1 MFEKGKVYASG
12 SNKYSDRVGV
22 FQKGKVYEGGGGN
35 LYDMQQLID
44 KTVTNPTEAF
54 RQNAGGNPIPHVN
67 PTKGIAQT
75 EEQPNLL
82 EKVYLDSAK
91 KKQTTGG
98 ELNVPEIAT
107 MAKFGAEEVKN
118 PKNISQAINF
128 KRELDYKNLAEFEK
142 AVQQA
147 EDFNTVLT
155 AQKTGDN
162 TKKGFFEKFTD
173 DYNTDEKTA
182 NVVKGDKD
190 ILSGSGI
197 FKYLSANESRI
208 YRYLIA
214 KGDGKGARE
223 YINAKTPVLETRKA
237 VDVASGRKGFKG
249 AVKNTADAFATGI
262 QGGLTNMA
270 RMGVAGNIAAGKNM
284 GVLNELLQP
293 NYSEKLF
300 GAIRKQSGDKNKV
313 YGLLLDVA
321 NNMGAQVPQIA
332 FGAVGGSGAYLA
344 AMAQQIT
351 GGDTTEAINSGYE
364 GMRGI
369 IYGAFDTALE
379 FATEKLLGGIA
390 SKIDGRETS
399 RLVKAALGAVDKAVS
414 NKTVAGILAKTI
426 TILSSANGEG
436 AEEFF
441 QALIE
446 PVMRNVIYGESNQ
459 YTKETF
465 GEAVRAY
472 LVGAISG
479 GLMGAPYAGNNLVNT
494 RLDIAGEFIKEN
506 SGVGSVLSLS
516 EVVGNN
522 SELYSQIKSEY
533 EAGRDISNAELA
545 ALYMQSEEMFVNPT
559 EETLKHFAERNV
571 EAVIAE
577 AKKTNTATAEN
588 TDLQSTAKAED
599 HSEVLHE
606 PETMDI
612 AEKYDFYDTV
622 NAKLS
627 GKPAKTSQQRHIERV
642 SNTVGL
648 NVSWNE
654 KVSRGKYIP
663 SERRIVLNPN
673 LKTSEMYNFVFKHEF
688 THSLETKKGYDG
700 FKDYVFKN
708 SSLFEQWA
716 RERLEKSG
724 FDSNGSREEIIKR
737 LTQAEFESYRNS
749 DELSKIMRDRFTMQN
764 AEAEVLADFVG
775 ENLLGTGDRLDMT
788 IAELERIK
796 ARNPGIIQRIRDF
809 IRDMINRFKGN
820 KKFGSLVNDLEYLN
834 SRLEKVMRSKDKKTS
849 DNQTEKYSL
858 AGERA
863 RTSNNSLL
871 EIAKRRIENG
881 EDGETVRQ
889 ETGWFKGY
897 DGKWRFEIND
907 KMSELV
913 ENPKLETHGNDEDG
927 LYQTARLADVLKH
940 DDLFKAYPELKDYK
954 VIIQETNTGVEGSFF
969 PKRKEIVLSRNLFE
983 RITKEYYDYL
993 NGGRKAEIAKIEQT
1007 PEYKEYSKYYDN
1019 PELANIDPEEWLKLE
1034 KEARDKF
1041 FSSELGKRYYQ
1052 LNWGKVDIRKYEP
1065 GWSKGAKAVLFHEI
1079 QHAIQNIEGFAS
1091 GSNITN
1097 WQSKINSAESE
1108 YRRAE
1113 KEYEKRYDGLVDVLV
1128 RYGFSDEKFENID
1141 LTTESGVK
1149 EAKKYLEE
1157 VGAPNGALELA
1168 DVLIEYANDR
1178 NNSFGKYLKL
1188 KNRSASDLY
1197 DSTAGEIES
1206 RDVEKRL
1213 NYSAEQ
1219 RKNTRPD
1226 IDRKD
1231 VVFADGSTGISLSQD
1246 ISKYPYNMQ
1255 TVIKE
1260 YISSAD
1266 KSVEDFIN
1274 AFNTNKRFDRHKIS
1288 NVTENQ
1294 VADIKRLIGIDVSG
1308 YTNSINTN
1316 AIRHIEKRHGKNGIA
1331 DSSMS
1336 NILDIA
1342 RIGYVL
1348 ENYDNVEI
1356 AKKGMDEV
1364 NSSEFRNAKNE
1375 PAPMIVF
1382 SKRINGTYYVAQ
1394 AIPDSEYKKLWVV
1407 SAYINKK
1414 EAGTQAL
1421 NPENKT
1427 PVGKS
1432 LVSSASNIN
1441 VPQNGSDVNTNISEN
1456 TQNDTEE
1463 HSIAALPVDELLD
1476 LYDKGEI
1483 SRDEY
1488 LVATDTHSKH
1498 LAMQYIKKWDK
1509 ETGNILQN
1517 KNKLEEERAKAVEA
1531 EREAQAEKKD
1541 RQSNINNIRR
1551 TVRKIDHALR
1561 ANAHSKHIPEAY
1573 RKAATEFCK
1582 IFVDNDQATF
1592 THKELADIR
1601 AYYNELKGK
1610 AENAE
1615 APQYDPMV
1623 DEWLQ
1628 ALLETVDGKKLTE
1641 LDTDELF
1648 IVKNLTDAFNY
1659 QLDHEAEVFL
1669 ENKKVT
1675 YTEIGNAAVED
1686 LSKIKTVFFGKAWNN
1701 KDLEKWR
1708 GFLYEGNMTPAY
1720 FMKRMGP
1727 TFEKIYNML
1736 VEGQGRWARNMQA
1749 SKEFVTGRMEAY
1761 EYDKWKNKTIEFHT
1775 ESGRTLT
1782 LSVNQALQ
1790 LLATAQREQSN
1801 NGQTSKHLCLGGVV
1815 IDTEVLKT
1823 ALKKNEKV
1831 DKIKGK
1837 DAAETL
1843 KKQNDEINE
1852 ILDSLRARA
1861 VQITFEDVKV
1871 VESLLTEQQKGYM
1884 KDMVDYLST
1893 QCAAWGNE
1901 VTMKLYGYRQFLETN
1916 YFPYISS
1923 DVFLAKDPARADN
1936 TILKSASFTKSLQKN
1951 ASNPLMLSSFTDV
1964 ALQHIES
1971 MCNYNAVT
1979 VPLDTLNK
1987 MFNYQVKGADGQA
2000 ITSVKS
2006 EITNKFGN
2014 EAVKYMQNFIT
2025 DLNTGIRGDQRDSIL
2040 NSLSSKFKKSAVLA
2054 NLSVVLQQ
2062 PSAIFRGLMDIDG
2075 KYYLKASK
2083 HYSKNNYEECKRYA
2097 EVAIIKEM
2105 GRFDTGI
2112 GVKNTSW
2119 LSDESTFQ
2127 EKLDD
2132 KLGAAAGKADEV
2144 AWSFLWSA
2152 VKAEVADTTD
2162 LKVGSDEFLT
2172 KAGERF
2178 TQLVN
2183 KTQVYDSILVK
2194 SQNMRSKG
2202 LLGTITSFAAE
2213 PTLAV
2218 NMLMDSYID
2227 FKSGKVSG
2235 KKLARTV
2242 MSLLVTSIVN
2252 SALKS
2257 LVTAARDDDEDKS
2270 YIEKYLGDL
2279 VSNSLGELSLFAK
2292 IPYLRDLK
2300 SLYDGYD
2307 IERQD
2312 TAVFADLIEAIK
2324 ATGSESKTPMEK
2336 IRKLAEAAA
2345 NIFGVPL
2352 KNVLRDAEAIAR
2364 TLWNFA
2370 FDDITDENGKKKP
2383 VFHFGEETT
2392 ADGIKVSMLEG
2403 ISENN
2408 ILKPWHIDFFDYSKS
2423 GEYDR
2428 MAKALERGDEKTY
2441 QKSYN
2446 RLTKDGAED
2455 SDIRTGVLKQFKD
2468 DKSVKKQADGY
2479 LKELKKSGTYKSLS
2493 ADDKEKLGKDIRT
2506 ALAKE
2511 KMVNAQ
2517 EHKPT
2522 EYERLYNLFCTD
2534 KAGYKALRAEMLKSG
2549 KTEKQ
2554 IKDGFEIAQYA
2565 YLQSI
2570 GIDLHKYLLYK
2581 LSASAKYADTDGSGG
2596 VSKTEKKE
2604 ALNNMD
2610 IDENTR
2616 RQISQYLLENNY

>member
-1 MFEKGKVYASG
+1 MGDVFYATNKQTKVTKPNQSDVFYAT
-12 SNKYSDRVGV
+12 NKKQGTLKPSISSFAENVS
-22 FQKGKVYEGGGGN
+22 
-35 LYDMQQLID
+35 
-44 KTVTNPTEAF
+44 TELKNGIANSKAIAKSKQF
-54 RQNAGGNPIPHVN
+54 NAYVSGNPIPHIN
-67 PTKGIAQT
+67 PTKGAAS
-75 EEQPNLL
+75 EEKQPNLL

-91 KKQTTGG
+91 KKQSVG
-98 ELNVPEIAT
+98 EKLNVPEIAT
-107 MAKFGAEEVKN
+107 TAKFGVDAVKN

-128 KRELDYKNLAEFEK
+128 KRELDYKYLAEFEK

-147 EDFNTVLT
+147 DDFNSVLAGEKSNTV
-155 AQKTGDN
+155 D
-162 TKKGFFEKFTD
+162 KKGFFEKFTD
-173 DYNTDEKTA
+173 DYYVDKKTDKSF
-182 NVVKGDKD
+182 KGDSAVLNKE
-190 ILSGSGI
+190 GI
-197 FKYLSANESRI
+197 FNYLSLDESRI

-214 KGDGKGARE
+214 KGEGKRARE
-223 YINAKTPVLETRKA
+223 YIKAKTPDLETRKA
-237 VDVASGRKGFKG
+237 ADVASERKGVVG
-249 AVKNTADAFATGI
+249 LVKNAFDSYATGI

-284 GVLNELLQP
+284 GILNDLLQP

-300 GAIRKQSGDKNKV
+300 SAIREQSGNKNKV

-321 NNMGAQVPQIA
+321 NNIGAQVSQVILGT
-332 FGAVGGSGAYLA
+332 FGGSGVYLA
-344 AMAQQIT
+344 AMAQQII
-351 GGDTTEAINSGYE
+351 GGDTTEAINEGYD

-379 FATEKLLGGIA
+379 FGTERLLGGIA
-390 SKIDGRETS
+390 SKIDGGETS
-399 RLVKAALGAVDKAVS
+399 KLVKAALSAVDKSVS
-414 NKTVAGILAKTI
+414 NKTVANALAKTI
-426 TILSSANGEG
+426 VVLSAANGEG
-436 AEEFF
+436 AEEFL
-441 QALIE
+441 QALAE
-446 PVMRNVIYGESNQ
+446 PIMRNVIYGESNK
-459 YTKETF
+459 YGADTF
-465 GEAVRAY
+465 EEAVRAY
-472 LVGAISG
+472 IIGAISG
-479 GLMGAPYAGNNLVNT
+479 GLMSVSYAGNNLVNT

-516 EVVGNN
+516 EVTGNT
-522 SELYSQIKSEY
+522 SELYTQIKSEY
-533 EAGRDISNAELA
+533 EAGRDIPNTELA
-545 ALYMQSEEMFVNPT
+545 ALYMQSEKLFLNPSEDT
-559 EETLKHFAERNV
+559 VKNFAEKNID
-571 EAVIAE
+571 ALIAE
-577 AKKTNTATAEN
+577 AERGGAVGGITENAEN
-588 TDLQSTAKAED
+588 SVLQSTAKAED
-599 HSEVLHE
+599 HSEVFHE
-606 PETMDI
+606 PDIKDISETPDLYD
-612 AEKYDFYDTV
+612 AVNEK
-622 NAKLS
+622 LG
-627 GKPAKTSQQRHIERV
+627 GKPARSTAQLHIERV
-642 SNTVGL
+642 ANNIGL
-648 NVSWNE
+648 NVSWDNSL
-654 KVSRGKYIP
+654 SRGKYIP
-663 SERRIVLNPN
+663 SERRIVINPN
-673 LKTSEMYNFVFKHEF
+673 LKTSEMYNFVLKHEF

-724 FDSNGSREEIIKR
+724 LDSKGSREEIIKR
-737 LTQAEFESYRNS
+737 LTQAEFEAYKNS
-749 DELSKIMRDRFTMQN
+749 NELSKIMRDRFTMQN

-820 KKFGSLVNDLEYLN
+820 KKFGSLENDLEYLN

-849 DNQTEKYSL
+849 DNQTEKYSINREFEQEYDDWDKINPRKVFTVGETSDVLQKLGFEKRPITWDASKIIKIQAKHPEMTDNVIKQVPNILEYPIIVMRSKSAQTRLTMFGEVYVDSKPIL
-858 AGERA
+858 AVLELEPTGRNGLKLDEIKIASAYGKDNAQNFINNSDVLYVENDKKRVSNWEM
-863 RTSNNSLL
+863 RTGLQLPVGSSLTNSNNS
-871 EIAKRRIENG
+871 
-881 EDGETVRQ
+881 
-889 ETGWFKGY
+889 
-897 DGKWRFEIND
+897 
-907 KMSELV
+907 
-913 ENPKLETHGNDEDG
+913 
-927 LYQTARLADVLKH
+927 
-940 DDLFKAYPELKDYK
+940 
-954 VIIQETNTGVEGSFF
+954 
-969 PKRKEIVLSRNLFE
+969 
-983 RITKEYYDYL
+983 
-993 NGGRKAEIAKIEQT
+993 
-1007 PEYKEYSKYYDN
+1007 
-1019 PELANIDPEEWLKLE
+1019 
-1034 KEARDKF
+1034 
-1041 FSSELGKRYYQ
+1041 
-1052 LNWGKVDIRKYEP
+1052 
-1065 GWSKGAKAVLFHEI
+1065 
-1079 QHAIQNIEGFAS
+1079 
-1091 GSNITN
+1091 
-1097 WQSKINSAESE
+1097 
-1108 YRRAE
+1108 
-1113 KEYEKRYDGLVDVLV
+1113 
-1128 RYGFSDEKFENID
+1128 
-1141 LTTESGVK
+1141 
-1149 EAKKYLEE
+1149 
-1157 VGAPNGALELA
+1157 
-1168 DVLIEYANDR
+1168 
-1178 NNSFGKYLKL
+1178 
-1188 KNRSASDLY
+1188 
-1197 DSTAGEIES
+1197 
-1206 RDVEKRL
+1206 
-1213 NYSAEQ
+1213 
-1219 RKNTRPD
+1219 
-1226 IDRKD
+1226 
-1231 VVFADGSTGISLSQD
+1231 
-1246 ISKYPYNMQ
+1246 
-1255 TVIKE
+1255 
-1260 YISSAD
+1260 
-1266 KSVEDFIN
+1266 
-1274 AFNTNKRFDRHKIS
+1274 IS
-1288 NVTENQ
+1288 NNDT
-1294 VADIKRLIGIDVSG
+1294 S
-1308 YTNSINTN
+1308 
-1316 AIRHIEKRHGKNGIA
+1316 
-1331 DSSMS
+1331 
-1336 NILDIA
+1336 
-1342 RIGYVL
+1342 
-1348 ENYDNVEI
+1348 
-1356 AKKGMDEV
+1356 
-1364 NSSEFRNAKNE
+1364 
-1375 PAPMIVF
+1375 
-1382 SKRINGTYYVAQ
+1382 
-1394 AIPDSEYKKLWVV
+1394 
-1407 SAYINKK
+1407 
-1414 EAGTQAL
+1414 
-1421 NPENKT
+1421 
-1427 PVGKS
+1427 
-1432 LVSSASNIN
+1432 
-1441 VPQNGSDVNTNISEN
+1441 VNTNISEN

-1488 LVATDTHSKH
+1488 LVATDSKIKREAFEYVQDWERKNGGAFQNGEVTQEEIQTIDAFSWK
-1498 LAMQYIKKWDK
+1498 LAEQYGLKISPESIHEKLLDFYKYAKNTRNIFDVEERARNIAEDIASESISSEADIARANAALEDIRALKLQFLDDQSSANFDK
-1509 ETGNILQN
+1509 ADTYEEYSSLNEKNKMLVNDKATLEKAWNELSRKYPDIFEEIDTDKMRKALPRIVRRLKNIQSQSYTAKNIADEIFNFCVLNN
-1517 KNKLEEERAKAVEA
+1517 KQFASEREQMKLEEQ
-1531 EREAQAEKKD
+1531 REKQRMSQD
-1541 RQSNINNIRR
+1541 RTANINSIRR

-1610 AENAE
+1610 AENAD

-1669 ENKKVT
+1669 ENKKIG
-1675 YTEIGNAAVED
+1675 YTEVGNAAVED

-1736 VEGQGRWARNMQA
+1736 VEGQGSWARNMQA

-1761 EYDKWKNKTIEFHT
+1761 EYDKWKNKTVEFRT

-1782 LSVNQALQ
+1782 LSVNQAMQ
-1790 LLATAQREQSN
+1790 LVATAQREQSN

-1871 VESLLTEQQKGYM
+1871 VESLLTEQQKDYM

-1916 YFPYISS
+1916 YFPYVSS
-1923 DVFLAKDPARADN
+1923 DVFLAKDPARADS

-1951 ASNPLMLSSFTDV
+1951 ASNPLILSSFTDV

-1987 MFNYQVKGADGQA
+1987 MFNYQIKDSDGKSLN
-2000 ITSVKS
+2000 SVKS
-2006 EITNKFGN
+2006 EISNKFGN
-2014 EAVKYMQNFIT
+2014 QAVKYMQNFIT
-2025 DLNTGIRGDQRDSIL
+2025 DLNTGIRGDQRDSVL

-2054 NLSVVLQQ
+2054 NISVVLQQ
-2062 PSAIFRGLMDIDG
+2062 PSAIFRGLRDIDG
-2075 KYYLKASK
+2075 KYYLKASRY
-2083 HYSKNNYEECKRYA
+2083 YSKNNYEECKQYA
-2097 EVAIIKEM
+2097 GVAVIKEM
-2105 GRFDTGI
+2105 GRFDTGM

-2119 LSDESTFQ
+2119 LSNESTFR

-2152 VKAEVADTTD
+2152 VKAEIADTTD

-2183 KTQVYDSILVK
+2183 ETQVYDSVLVK
-2194 SQNMRSKG
+2194 SQNMRSKS
-2202 LLGTITSFAAE
+2202 LLGAITSFAAE

-2218 NMLMDSYID
+2218 NMLVNSYVD
-2227 FKSGKVSG
+2227 FKEGKKGSGKR
-2235 KKLARTV
+2235 LARTV
-2242 MSLLVTSIVN
+2242 MSLLVTNIVN

-2279 VSNSLGELSLFAK
+2279 VSNSLSELSLFAK

-2336 IRKLAEAAA
+2336 IRKLAEATA

-2383 VFHFGEETT
+2383 VFHFGEKTT

-2408 ILKPWHIDFFDYSKS
+2408 ILKPWHIDGFDYSKS

-2428 MAKALERGDEKTY
+2428 MARALKKGDEKTY

-2493 ADDKEKLGKDIRT
+2493 ADDKEKLGKDITT

-2522 EYERLYNLFCTD
+2522 EYERLYKLFCTD

-2610 IDENTR
+2610 IDEKTR
-2616 RQISQYLLENNY
+2616 RQIRQYLLENNY

>member
-1 MFEKGKVYASG
+1 MGDVFYATNKQTKVTKPNQSDVFYATNKKQGTLKPSISSFAENVSTELKSG
-12 SNKYSDRVGV
+12 IANSKAIAKSKP
-22 FQKGKVYEGGGGN
+22 F
-35 LYDMQQLID
+35 
-44 KTVTNPTEAF
+44 
-54 RQNAGGNPIPHVN
+54 NAYVSGNPIPHIN
-67 PTKGIAQT
+67 PTNGAVS
-75 EEQPNLL
+75 EEKQPNLL
-82 EKVYLDSAK
+82 EKIYLDSAK
-91 KKQTTGG
+91 KKQTVGG

-107 MAKFGAEEVKN
+107 MAKFETEGVKE
-118 PKNISQAINF
+118 PQNISQAINF
-128 KRELDYKNLAEFEK
+128 KQELDYKNLAKFEK
-142 AVQQA
+142 AIQQA
-147 EDFNTVLT
+147 EDFNSVLAGEKSNTV
-155 AQKTGDN
+155 D
-162 TKKGFFEKFTD
+162 KKGFFEKFTD
-173 DYNTDEKTA
+173 DYNVDKKTDKSS
-182 NVVKGDKD
+182 KGDGAVLNKE
-190 ILSGSGI
+190 GI
-197 FKYLSANESRI
+197 FNYLSLDESRI

-214 KGDGKGARE
+214 KGEGKGARE
-223 YINAKTPVLETRKA
+223 YIKAKTPVLETRKA

-300 GAIRKQSGDKNKV
+300 SAIREQSGDKNKV

-494 RLDIAGEFIKEN
+494 RLDIAGEFIKAN
-506 SGVGSVLSLS
+506 SGVSSVLSLA

-545 ALYMQSEEMFVNPT
+545 ALYMQSEKMFVNPT
-559 EETLKHFAERNV
+559 EDTLKRFAERNV
-571 EAVIAE
+571 QAVIDE
-577 AKKTNTATAEN
+577 VNKKSNTDTAES
-588 TDLQSTAKAED
+588 TVLHSTAKAED

-606 PETMDI
+606 PETKDI

-627 GKPAKTSQQRHIERV
+627 GKPAKTSQHRHIEKV

-724 FDSNGSREEIIKR
+724 FDSKGSREEIIKR
-737 LTQAEFESYRNS
+737 LTQAEFEAYRNS
-749 DELSKIMRDRFTMQN
+749 DELSKIMRGCFTMQN

-849 DNQTEKYSL
+849 DNQTEKYSINNVEFSQSDFDKNIETISNMQSVANLTGNEFAKGEKNLVTQVNEFFEKYGNSVENSILGDVDITSRGVKDSMAHGLGRNKAIAFAAVPDVIRDGKIIDYQKNWKGRGYDTVIL
-858 AGERA
+858 AAPISISGKAYYEGVIVTRNANTQRFYVHEVITEERTEMPFKTGNA
-863 RTSNNSLL
+863 NLSAKPGGNSSPSVISLLDKIRNVKENSNKKRVSNWEMRTGLQLPVGSSLTNSNNS
-871 EIAKRRIENG
+871 
-881 EDGETVRQ
+881 
-889 ETGWFKGY
+889 
-897 DGKWRFEIND
+897 
-907 KMSELV
+907 
-913 ENPKLETHGNDEDG
+913 
-927 LYQTARLADVLKH
+927 
-940 DDLFKAYPELKDYK
+940 
-954 VIIQETNTGVEGSFF
+954 
-969 PKRKEIVLSRNLFE
+969 
-983 RITKEYYDYL
+983 
-993 NGGRKAEIAKIEQT
+993 
-1007 PEYKEYSKYYDN
+1007 
-1019 PELANIDPEEWLKLE
+1019 
-1034 KEARDKF
+1034 
-1041 FSSELGKRYYQ
+1041 
-1052 LNWGKVDIRKYEP
+1052 
-1065 GWSKGAKAVLFHEI
+1065 
-1079 QHAIQNIEGFAS
+1079 
-1091 GSNITN
+1091 
-1097 WQSKINSAESE
+1097 
-1108 YRRAE
+1108 
-1113 KEYEKRYDGLVDVLV
+1113 
-1128 RYGFSDEKFENID
+1128 
-1141 LTTESGVK
+1141 
-1149 EAKKYLEE
+1149 
-1157 VGAPNGALELA
+1157 
-1168 DVLIEYANDR
+1168 
-1178 NNSFGKYLKL
+1178 
-1188 KNRSASDLY
+1188 
-1197 DSTAGEIES
+1197 
-1206 RDVEKRL
+1206 
-1213 NYSAEQ
+1213 
-1219 RKNTRPD
+1219 
-1226 IDRKD
+1226 
-1231 VVFADGSTGISLSQD
+1231 
-1246 ISKYPYNMQ
+1246 
-1255 TVIKE
+1255 
-1260 YISSAD
+1260 
-1266 KSVEDFIN
+1266 
-1274 AFNTNKRFDRHKIS
+1274 IS
-1288 NVTENQ
+1288 NNDT
-1294 VADIKRLIGIDVSG
+1294 S
-1308 YTNSINTN
+1308 
-1316 AIRHIEKRHGKNGIA
+1316 
-1331 DSSMS
+1331 
-1336 NILDIA
+1336 
-1342 RIGYVL
+1342 
-1348 ENYDNVEI
+1348 
-1356 AKKGMDEV
+1356 
-1364 NSSEFRNAKNE
+1364 
-1375 PAPMIVF
+1375 
-1382 SKRINGTYYVAQ
+1382 
-1394 AIPDSEYKKLWVV
+1394 
-1407 SAYINKK
+1407 
-1414 EAGTQAL
+1414 
-1421 NPENKT
+1421 
-1427 PVGKS
+1427 
-1432 LVSSASNIN
+1432 
-1441 VPQNGSDVNTNISEN
+1441 VNTNISEN
-1456 TQNDTEE
+1456 PQNDTEE
-1463 HSIAALPVDELLD
+1463 HSIAALPADELLD

-1610 AENAE
+1610 AENAD

-1623 DEWLQ
+1623 DEWLK

-1736 VEGQGRWARNMQA
+1736 VEGQGRWARNMQT

-1761 EYDKWKNKTIEFHT
+1761 EYDKWKDKTVEFRT

-1782 LSVNQALQ
+1782 LSVNQAMQ
-1790 LLATAQREQSN
+1790 LVATAQREQSN

-1815 IDTEVLKT
+1815 IDTEVMKN
-1823 ALKKNEKV
+1823 ALKENGKKNAEV
-1831 DKIKGK
+1831 DK
-1837 DAAETL
+1837 
-1843 KKQNDEINE
+1843 
-1852 ILDSLRARA
+1852 ILDSLRSRA

-1871 VESLLTEQQKGYM
+1871 VESLLTEQQKAYM

-1901 VTMKLYGYRQFLETN
+1901 VTMELYGYRQFLETN
-1916 YFPYISS
+1916 YFPYVSS

-2014 EAVKYMQNFIT
+2014 EAVKYMQNLIT
-2025 DLNTGIRGDQRDSIL
+2025 DLNTGIRGDQRDSVL

-2054 NLSVVLQQ
+2054 NISVVLQQ
-2062 PSAIFRGLMDIDG
+2062 PSAIFRGLRDIDG
-2075 KYYLKASK
+2075 KYYLKASRY
-2083 HYSKNNYEECKRYA
+2083 YSKNNYEECKQYA
-2097 EVAIIKEM
+2097 GVAVIKEM
-2105 GRFDTGI
+2105 GRFDTGM

-2119 LSDESTFQ
+2119 LSNESTFR

-2152 VKAEVADTTD
+2152 VKAEIADTTD

-2183 KTQVYDSILVK
+2183 ETQVYDSVLVK
-2194 SQNMRSKG
+2194 SQNMRSKS
-2202 LLGTITSFAAE
+2202 LLGAITSFAAE

-2218 NMLMDSYID
+2218 NMLVNSYVD
-2227 FKSGKVSG
+2227 FKEGKKGSGKR
-2235 KKLARTV
+2235 LARTV
-2242 MSLLVTSIVN
+2242 MSLLVTNIVN

-2279 VSNSLGELSLFAK
+2279 VSNSLSELSLFAK

-2352 KNVLRDAEAIAR
+2352 KNVLRDAEAIVR

-2370 FDDITDENGKKKP
+2370 FDDITDENGNKK
-2383 VFHFGEETT
+2383 VEFRLGEETT

-2408 ILKPWHIDFFDYSKS
+2408 ILKPWHIDGFDYSKS
-2423 GEYDR
+2423 GEYNR
-2428 MAKALERGDEKTY
+2428 MSKALERGDEKTY

-2493 ADDKEKLGKDIRT
+2493 ADDKEKLGKDITT

-2522 EYERLYNLFCTD
+2522 EYERLYKLFCTD

-2570 GIDLHKYLLYK
+2570 GIDLHEYLLYK

-2610 IDENTR
+2610 IDEKTR
-2616 RQISQYLLENNY
+2616 RQIRQYLLENNY

>member
-12 SNKYSDRVGV
+12 SNKSSDRVGV

-35 LYDMQQLID
+35 LYDMSLLID
-44 KTVTNPTEAF
+44 KTATNPTEVF
-54 RQNAGGNPIPHVN
+54 RQSVQGNPIPHIN

-182 NVVKGDKD
+182 NAVKGDKD

-223 YINAKTPVLETRKA
+223 YINAKTPALETRKA

-300 GAIRKQSGDKNKV
+300 SAIREQAGDKNKV
-313 YGLLLDVA
+313 YGLLLDVV
-321 NNMGAQVPQIA
+321 NNMGAQIPQIA
-332 FGAVGGSGAYLA
+332 FGAAGGSGAYLLS
-344 AMAQQIT
+344 MAQQII
-351 GGDTTEAINSGYE
+351 GGDTTEAINEGYD
-364 GMRGI
+364 GIRGVV
-369 IYGAFDTALE
+369 YGIFDTALE
-379 FATEKLLGGIA
+379 FGTEKLLGGIA
-390 SKIDGRETS
+390 SKLDGGETS
-399 RLVKAALGAVDKAVS
+399 KLVKAALGAVDKTVS
-414 NKTVAGILAKTI
+414 NKRVANILAKTV
-426 TILSSANGEG
+426 TILSAANGEG
-436 AEEFF
+436 AEEFL
-441 QALIE
+441 QALVE
-446 PVMRNVIYGESNQ
+446 PVMRNAIYGESNK

-533 EAGRDISNAELA
+533 EAGRDISNVELA
-545 ALYMQSEEMFVNPT
+545 ALYMESEKLFVNPT
-559 EETLKHFAERNV
+559 EDTLKRYAERNV
-571 EAVIAE
+571 QAVIDE
-577 AKKTNTATAEN
+577 VNKKSNTDAAEN
-588 TDLQSTAKAED
+588 ADLQSTAKAED
-599 HSEVLHE
+599 HSEVLRE
-606 PETMDI
+606 PDI
-612 AEKYDFYDTV
+612 KDISEKRDLYDTV
-622 NAKLS
+622 NANMS
-627 GKPAKTSQQRHIERV
+627 GKATKESTHYHIERL
-642 SNTVGL
+642 STNIGL

-700 FKDYVFKN
+700 FKDYVFES

-724 FDSNGSREEIIKR
+724 LDSKGSREEIIKR
-737 LTQAEFESYRNS
+737 LTQAEFEAYKNS

-849 DNQTEKYSL
+849 DNQTEKYSINREFEQEYDDWDRINPRKVFTVGETSDVLQKLGFEKRPITWDASKIIKIQAKHPEMTDNVIKQVPNILENPIIVMRSKSAQTRLTMFGEVYVDSKPIL
-858 AGERA
+858 AVLELEPTGRNGLKLDEIKIASAYGKDNAQNFINNSDVLYVENDKKRVSNWEM
-863 RTSNNSLL
+863 RTGLQLPVGSSLTNSNNS
-871 EIAKRRIENG
+871 
-881 EDGETVRQ
+881 
-889 ETGWFKGY
+889 
-897 DGKWRFEIND
+897 
-907 KMSELV
+907 
-913 ENPKLETHGNDEDG
+913 
-927 LYQTARLADVLKH
+927 
-940 DDLFKAYPELKDYK
+940 
-954 VIIQETNTGVEGSFF
+954 
-969 PKRKEIVLSRNLFE
+969 
-983 RITKEYYDYL
+983 
-993 NGGRKAEIAKIEQT
+993 
-1007 PEYKEYSKYYDN
+1007 
-1019 PELANIDPEEWLKLE
+1019 
-1034 KEARDKF
+1034 
-1041 FSSELGKRYYQ
+1041 
-1052 LNWGKVDIRKYEP
+1052 
-1065 GWSKGAKAVLFHEI
+1065 
-1079 QHAIQNIEGFAS
+1079 
-1091 GSNITN
+1091 
-1097 WQSKINSAESE
+1097 
-1108 YRRAE
+1108 
-1113 KEYEKRYDGLVDVLV
+1113 
-1128 RYGFSDEKFENID
+1128 
-1141 LTTESGVK
+1141 
-1149 EAKKYLEE
+1149 
-1157 VGAPNGALELA
+1157 
-1168 DVLIEYANDR
+1168 
-1178 NNSFGKYLKL
+1178 
-1188 KNRSASDLY
+1188 
-1197 DSTAGEIES
+1197 
-1206 RDVEKRL
+1206 
-1213 NYSAEQ
+1213 
-1219 RKNTRPD
+1219 
-1226 IDRKD
+1226 
-1231 VVFADGSTGISLSQD
+1231 
-1246 ISKYPYNMQ
+1246 
-1255 TVIKE
+1255 
-1260 YISSAD
+1260 
-1266 KSVEDFIN
+1266 
-1274 AFNTNKRFDRHKIS
+1274 IS
-1288 NVTENQ
+1288 NNDT
-1294 VADIKRLIGIDVSG
+1294 S
-1308 YTNSINTN
+1308 
-1316 AIRHIEKRHGKNGIA
+1316 
-1331 DSSMS
+1331 
-1336 NILDIA
+1336 
-1342 RIGYVL
+1342 
-1348 ENYDNVEI
+1348 
-1356 AKKGMDEV
+1356 
-1364 NSSEFRNAKNE
+1364 
-1375 PAPMIVF
+1375 
-1382 SKRINGTYYVAQ
+1382 
-1394 AIPDSEYKKLWVV
+1394 
-1407 SAYINKK
+1407 
-1414 EAGTQAL
+1414 
-1421 NPENKT
+1421 
-1427 PVGKS
+1427 
-1432 LVSSASNIN
+1432 
-1441 VPQNGSDVNTNISEN
+1441 VNTNISEN

-1463 HSIAALPVDELLD
+1463 HSIAALPADKLLD

-1483 SRDEY
+1483 TREEY
-1488 LVATDTHSKH
+1488 IAATDTHSKQ
-1498 LAMQYIKKWDK
+1498 LAMEYIKKWDK
-1509 ETGNILQN
+1509 ESESILQN
-1517 KNKLEEERAKAVEA
+1517 QRKLDEVREEAVKTERAIQE
-1531 EREAQAEKKD
+1531 QKKD

-1582 IFVDNDQATF
+1582 IFVDNDTPTF
-1592 THKELADIR
+1592 THKELADIQ
-1601 AYYNELKGK
+1601 AYYNELKGEG
-1610 AENAE
+1610 ENPD
-1615 APQYDPMV
+1615 APQYNPYIADILS
-1623 DEWLQ
+1623 ELTKN
-1628 ALLETVDGKKLTE
+1628 LDGKRLTE
-1641 LDTDELF
+1641 LDNETLLKIDNT
-1648 IVKNLTDAFNY
+1648 VNAFNRAVN
-1659 QLDHEAEVFL
+1659 HEAEVFL
-1669 ENKKVT
+1669 ENKKVS
-1675 YTEIGNAAVED
+1675 YTVAGNAA
-1686 LSKIKTVFFGKAWNN
+1686 IKEIKGVNAVFIDKAWNN
-1701 KDLEKWR
+1701 KNMEKLR

-1727 TFEKIYNML
+1727 TFEKVYNAL
-1736 VEGQGRWARNMQA
+1736 VKGQERWARNMQS
-1749 SKEFVTGRMEAY
+1749 SKKFITGKMESY
-1761 EYDKWKNKTIEFHT
+1761 EYNKWKNKTVEFRT

-1782 LSVNQALQ
+1782 LSVNQAMQ
-1790 LLATAQREQSN
+1790 LVATAQREQSN
-1801 NGQTSKHLCLGGVV
+1801 NGQTSKHLWLGGVV
-1815 IDTEVLKT
+1815 IDTEAMKS
-1823 ALKKNEKV
+1823 ALKENGKKN
-1831 DKIKGK
+1831 
-1837 DAAETL
+1837 AEVN
-1843 KKQNDEINE
+1843 K
-1852 ILDSLRARA
+1852 ILDNLRSLA
-1861 VQITFEDVKV
+1861 VQITFNDVKV
-1871 VESLLTEQQKGYM
+1871 VESLLTVQQKNYM
-1884 KDMVDYLST
+1884 RDIVDYLST
-1893 QCAAWGNE
+1893 QCAVWGNE
-1901 VTMKLYGYRQFLETN
+1901 VTMELYGYRQFIETN

-1923 DVFLAKDPARADN
+1923 DVFLAKDPARAN
-1936 TILKSASFTKSLQKN
+1936 STILKSASFTKSLQKN

-1971 MCNYNAVT
+1971 MCNYNAIT

-1987 MFNYQVKGADGQA
+1987 VFNYQAKDADGKM
-2000 ITSVKS
+2000 ISTVKA
-2006 EITNKFGN
+2006 EIQRKFGG
-2014 EAVKYMQNFIT
+2014 EAIKYMQNFIT
-2025 DLNTGIRGDQRDSIL
+2025 DLNTGIRGDQRDSVL

-2062 PSAIFRGLMDIDG
+2062 PSAIFRGLRDIDG
-2075 KYYLKASK
+2075 KYYLKAAK
-2083 HYSKNNYEECKRYA
+2083 YYSKNNYEECKQYA
-2097 EVAIIKEM
+2097 GVAVIKEM
-2105 GRFDTGI
+2105 GRFDTGM

-2119 LSDESTFQ
+2119 LSNESTFQ

-2152 VKAEVADTTD
+2152 VKAEIADTTD

-2183 KTQVYDSILVK
+2183 ETQVYDSILVK
-2194 SQNMRSKG
+2194 SQNMRSKSLMG
-2202 LLGTITSFAAE
+2202 AITSFASE
-2213 PTLAV
+2213 PTLTV
-2218 NMLMDSYID
+2218 NMLVNSYID
-2227 FKSGKVSG
+2227 FKEGRQGSG

-2242 MSLLVTSIVN
+2242 MSVLVADIVN
-2252 SALKS
+2252 SALQS
-2257 LVTAARDDDEDKS
+2257 LATAARDDDEDKS
-2270 YIEKYLGDL
+2270 FTEKYLGDL
-2279 VSNSLGELSLFAK
+2279 VSNSLGNISIFAK
-2292 IPYLRDLK
+2292 IPYIRDLK
-2300 SLYDGYD
+2300 SIYDGYD

-2324 ATGSESKTPMEK
+2324 ATGSETKTPFEK
-2336 IRKLAEAAA
+2336 TRKLAEAAA
-2345 NIFGVPL
+2345 NVFGVPL

-2370 FDDITDENGKKKP
+2370 FDDITDESGKKKP
-2383 VFHFGEETT
+2383 VFHLGEGTT

-2408 ILKPWHIDFFDYSKS
+2408 ILKPWHIDHFDYSKS
-2423 GEYDR
+2423 GEYNR
-2428 MAKALERGDEKTY
+2428 MAKALKKGDEKTY
-2441 QKSYN
+2441 QKSYD
-2446 RLTKDGAED
+2446 RLIKDGTED
-2455 SDIRTGVLKQFKD
+2455 SDIRAGVLKQLKK

-2479 LKELKKSGTYKSLS
+2479 LKELKKSDTFKSFS
-2493 ADDKEKLGKDIRT
+2493 ADDKEKLGKDIT
-2506 ALAKE
+2506 AALAKE

-2522 EYERLYNLFCTD
+2522 EYERLYKLFCTD
-2534 KAGYKALRAEMLKSG
+2534 KAGYKALKTEMLKSG

-2554 IKDGFEIAQYA
+2554 IRDGFEIAQYA

-2581 LSASAKYADTDGSGG
+2581 MSVTEKYADTDNSCG

-2610 IDENTR
+2610 IDEKTR
-2616 RQISQYLLENNY
+2616 RQIRQYLLENNY

>member
-1 MFEKGKVYASG
+1 MPQV
-12 SNKYSDRVGV
+12 
-22 FQKGKVYEGGGGN
+22 
-35 LYDMQQLID
+35 
-44 KTVTNPTEAF
+44 
-54 RQNAGGNPIPHVN
+54 
-67 PTKGIAQT
+67 
-75 EEQPNLL
+75 
-82 EKVYLDSAK
+82 
-91 KKQTTGG
+91 
-98 ELNVPEIAT
+98 
-107 MAKFGAEEVKN
+107 
-118 PKNISQAINF
+118 
-128 KRELDYKNLAEFEK
+128 
-142 AVQQA
+142 
-147 EDFNTVLT
+147 
-155 AQKTGDN
+155 
-162 TKKGFFEKFTD
+162 
-173 DYNTDEKTA
+173 
-182 NVVKGDKD
+182 
-190 ILSGSGI
+190 ILGT
-197 FKYLSANESRI
+197 F
-208 YRYLIA
+208 
-214 KGDGKGARE
+214 
-223 YINAKTPVLETRKA
+223 
-237 VDVASGRKGFKG
+237 
-249 AVKNTADAFATGI
+249 
-262 QGGLTNMA
+262 
-270 RMGVAGNIAAGKNM
+270 
-284 GVLNELLQP
+284 
-293 NYSEKLF
+293 
-300 GAIRKQSGDKNKV
+300 
-313 YGLLLDVA
+313 
-321 NNMGAQVPQIA
+321 
-332 FGAVGGSGAYLA
+332 GGSGVYLA
-344 AMAQQIT
+344 AMAQQII
-351 GGDTTEAINSGYE
+351 GGDTTEAINEGYD

-379 FATEKLLGGIA
+379 FGTERLLGGIA
-390 SKIDGRETS
+390 SKIDGGETS
-399 RLVKAALGAVDKAVS
+399 KLVKAALSAVDKSVS
-414 NKTVAGILAKTI
+414 NKTVANALAKTI
-426 TILSSANGEG
+426 VVLSAANGEG
-436 AEEFF
+436 AEEFL
-441 QALIE
+441 QALAE
-446 PVMRNVIYGESNQ
+446 PIMRNVIYGESNK
-459 YTKETF
+459 YGADTF
-465 GEAVRAY
+465 EEAVRAY
-472 LVGAISG
+472 IIGAISG
-479 GLMGAPYAGNNLVNT
+479 GLMSVSYAGNNLVNT

-516 EVVGNN
+516 EVTGNT
-522 SELYSQIKSEY
+522 SELYTQIKSEY
-533 EAGRDISNAELA
+533 EAGRDIPNTELA
-545 ALYMQSEEMFVNPT
+545 ALYMQSEKLFLNPSEDT
-559 EETLKHFAERNV
+559 VKNFAEKNID
-571 EAVIAE
+571 ALIAE
-577 AKKTNTATAEN
+577 AERGGAVGGITENAEN
-588 TDLQSTAKAED
+588 SVLQSTAKAED
-599 HSEVLHE
+599 HSEVFHE
-606 PETMDI
+606 PDIKDISETPDLYD
-612 AEKYDFYDTV
+612 AVNEK
-622 NAKLS
+622 LG
-627 GKPAKTSQQRHIERV
+627 GKPARSTAQLHIERV
-642 SNTVGL
+642 ANNIGL
-648 NVSWNE
+648 NVSWDNSL
-654 KVSRGKYIP
+654 SRGKYIP
-663 SERRIVLNPN
+663 SERRIVINPN
-673 LKTSEMYNFVFKHEF
+673 LKTSEMYNFVLKHEF
-688 THSLETKKGYDG
+688 THYLESKKGYGG
-700 FKDYVFKN
+700 FKDYAFKK
-708 SSLFEQWA
+708 SGFFEKWA

-724 FDSNGSREEIIKR
+724 LDSTGSRETVINR
-737 LTQAEFESYRNS
+737 LVNAEYEAYRNS
-749 DELSKIMRDRFTMQN
+749 GELSKIMRDRFTTAN

-775 ENLLGTGDRLDMT
+775 DNLLGSGDRLDIT
-788 IAELERIK
+788 LEELSK
-796 ARNPGIIQRIRDF
+796 LNGKQPGIIQRIREF
-809 IRDMINRFKGN
+809 VCDMINRFKGN
-820 KKFGSLVNDLEYLN
+820 KKFGSLENDLEYLN

-849 DNQTEKYSL
+849 DNQTEKYSINREFEQEYDDWDKINPRKVFTVGETSDVLQKLGFEKRPITWDASKIIKIQAKHPEMTDNVIKQVPNILEYPIIVMRSKSAQTRLTMFGEVYVDSKPIL
-858 AGERA
+858 AVLELEPTGRNGLKLDEIKIASAYGKDNAQNFINNSDVLYVENDKKRVSNWEM
-863 RTSNNSLL
+863 RTGLQLPVGSSLTNSNNS
-871 EIAKRRIENG
+871 
-881 EDGETVRQ
+881 
-889 ETGWFKGY
+889 
-897 DGKWRFEIND
+897 
-907 KMSELV
+907 
-913 ENPKLETHGNDEDG
+913 
-927 LYQTARLADVLKH
+927 
-940 DDLFKAYPELKDYK
+940 
-954 VIIQETNTGVEGSFF
+954 
-969 PKRKEIVLSRNLFE
+969 
-983 RITKEYYDYL
+983 
-993 NGGRKAEIAKIEQT
+993 
-1007 PEYKEYSKYYDN
+1007 
-1019 PELANIDPEEWLKLE
+1019 
-1034 KEARDKF
+1034 
-1041 FSSELGKRYYQ
+1041 
-1052 LNWGKVDIRKYEP
+1052 
-1065 GWSKGAKAVLFHEI
+1065 
-1079 QHAIQNIEGFAS
+1079 
-1091 GSNITN
+1091 
-1097 WQSKINSAESE
+1097 
-1108 YRRAE
+1108 
-1113 KEYEKRYDGLVDVLV
+1113 
-1128 RYGFSDEKFENID
+1128 
-1141 LTTESGVK
+1141 
-1149 EAKKYLEE
+1149 
-1157 VGAPNGALELA
+1157 
-1168 DVLIEYANDR
+1168 
-1178 NNSFGKYLKL
+1178 
-1188 KNRSASDLY
+1188 
-1197 DSTAGEIES
+1197 
-1206 RDVEKRL
+1206 
-1213 NYSAEQ
+1213 
-1219 RKNTRPD
+1219 
-1226 IDRKD
+1226 
-1231 VVFADGSTGISLSQD
+1231 
-1246 ISKYPYNMQ
+1246 
-1255 TVIKE
+1255 
-1260 YISSAD
+1260 
-1266 KSVEDFIN
+1266 
-1274 AFNTNKRFDRHKIS
+1274 IS
-1288 NVTENQ
+1288 NNDT
-1294 VADIKRLIGIDVSG
+1294 S
-1308 YTNSINTN
+1308 
-1316 AIRHIEKRHGKNGIA
+1316 
-1331 DSSMS
+1331 
-1336 NILDIA
+1336 
-1342 RIGYVL
+1342 
-1348 ENYDNVEI
+1348 
-1356 AKKGMDEV
+1356 
-1364 NSSEFRNAKNE
+1364 
-1375 PAPMIVF
+1375 
-1382 SKRINGTYYVAQ
+1382 
-1394 AIPDSEYKKLWVV
+1394 
-1407 SAYINKK
+1407 
-1414 EAGTQAL
+1414 
-1421 NPENKT
+1421 
-1427 PVGKS
+1427 
-1432 LVSSASNIN
+1432 
-1441 VPQNGSDVNTNISEN
+1441 VNTNISEN

-1463 HSIAALPVDELLD
+1463 HSIAALPVDEPLD

-1488 LVATDTHSKH
+1488 LVATDSKIKREAFEYVQDWERKNGGAFQNGEVTQEEIQTIDAFSWK
-1498 LAMQYIKKWDK
+1498 LAEQYGLKISPESIHEKLLDFYKYAKNTRNIFDVEERARNIAEDIASESISSEADIARANAALEDIRALKLQFLDDQSSANFDK
-1509 ETGNILQN
+1509 ADTYEEYSSLNEKNKMLVNDKATLEKAWNELSRKYPDIFEEIDTDKMRKALPRIVRRLKNIQSQSYTAKNIADEIFNFCVLNN
-1517 KNKLEEERAKAVEA
+1517 KQFASEREQMKLEEQ
-1531 EREAQAEKKD
+1531 REKQRMSQD
-1541 RQSNINNIRR
+1541 RTANINSIRR

-1610 AENAE
+1610 AENAD

-1669 ENKKVT
+1669 ENKKIG
-1675 YTEIGNAAVED
+1675 YTEVGNAAVED

-1736 VEGQGRWARNMQA
+1736 VEGQGSWARNMQA

-1761 EYDKWKNKTIEFHT
+1761 EYDKWKNKTVEFRT

-1782 LSVNQALQ
+1782 LSVNQAMQ
-1790 LLATAQREQSN
+1790 LVATAQREQSN

-1871 VESLLTEQQKGYM
+1871 VESLLTEQQKDYM

-1916 YFPYISS
+1916 YFPYVSS
-1923 DVFLAKDPARADN
+1923 DVFLAKDPARADS

-2025 DLNTGIRGDQRDSIL
+2025 DLNTGIRGDQRDSVL

-2054 NLSVVLQQ
+2054 NISVVLQQ
-2062 PSAIFRGLMDIDG
+2062 PSAIFRGLRDIDG
-2075 KYYLKASK
+2075 KYYLKASRY
-2083 HYSKNNYEECKRYA
+2083 YSKNNYEECKQYA
-2097 EVAIIKEM
+2097 GVAVIKEM
-2105 GRFDTGI
+2105 GRFDTGM

-2119 LSDESTFQ
+2119 LSNESTFR

-2152 VKAEVADTTD
+2152 VKAEIADTTD

-2183 KTQVYDSILVK
+2183 ETQVYDSVLVK
-2194 SQNMRSKG
+2194 SQNMRSKS
-2202 LLGTITSFAAE
+2202 LLGAITSFAAE

-2218 NMLMDSYID
+2218 NMLVNSYVD
-2227 FKSGKVSG
+2227 FKEGKKGSGKR
-2235 KKLARTV
+2235 LARTV
-2242 MSLLVTSIVN
+2242 MSLLVTNIVN

-2270 YIEKYLGDL
+2270 YIEKYLGDI
-2279 VSNSLGELSLFAK
+2279 VSNSLSELSLFAK

-2336 IRKLAEAAA
+2336 IRKLAEATA

-2408 ILKPWHIDFFDYSKS
+2408 ILKPWHIDGFDYSKS

-2428 MAKALERGDEKTY
+2428 MARALKKGDEKTY

-2479 LKELKKSGTYKSLS
+2479 LKELKKSDTYKSLS
-2493 ADDKEKLGKDIRT
+2493 ADDKEKLGKDITT

-2522 EYERLYNLFCTD
+2522 EYERLYKLFCTD

-2610 IDENTR
+2610 IDEKTR
-2616 RQISQYLLENNY
+2616 RQIRQYLLENNY

>member
-12 SNKYSDRVGV
+12 SNKSSDRVGV

-35 LYDMQQLID
+35 LYDMSLLID
-44 KTVTNPTEAF
+44 KTATNPTEVF
-54 RQNAGGNPIPHVN
+54 RQSVQGNPIPHIN

-147 EDFNTVLT
+147 EDFNAVLT
-155 AQKTGDN
+155 AQKTGNN

-182 NVVKGDKD
+182 NAAKGDKD

-300 GAIRKQSGDKNKV
+300 SAIREQAGDKNKV
-313 YGLLLDVA
+313 YGLLLDVV
-321 NNMGAQVPQIA
+321 NSLGAQIPQIA
-332 FGAVGGSGAYLA
+332 FGKATGIGLAPGSGVARSAYYL
-344 AMAQQIT
+344 AMAQQII
-351 GGDTTEAINSGYE
+351 GGDTTEAINEGYD
-364 GMRGI
+364 GIRGVV
-369 IYGAFDTALE
+369 YGIFDTSLE
-379 FATEKLLGGIA
+379 MLTEQILGGIG
-390 SKIDGRETS
+390 SRIDGGETS
-399 RLVKAALGAVDKAVS
+399 KLVKAALGAVDKSVS
-414 NKTVAGILAKTI
+414 NKTVANVLAKTI
-426 TILSSANGEG
+426 VKLSSMNAEG
-436 AEEFF
+436 TEEFL
-441 QALIE
+441 QALVE
-446 PVMRNVIYGESNQ
+446 PVMRNVIYGEINKYNS
-459 YTKETF
+459 ETF
-465 GEAVRAY
+465 GEAVHAY
-472 LVGAISG
+472 IIGA
-479 GLMGAPYAGNNLVNT
+479 LCGAFFGMFDSNTQLVNT
-494 RLDIAGEFIKEN
+494 RLDIAGEFIKAN

-545 ALYMQSEEMFVNPT
+545 ALYMQSEKMFVNPT

-577 AKKTNTATAEN
+577 AKKTNTDTAEN

-606 PETMDI
+606 PDI
-612 AEKYDFYDTV
+612 KDISEKRDLYDTV
-622 NAKLS
+622 NANMS
-627 GKPAKTSQQRHIERV
+627 GKAAKESTHYHIERL
-642 SNTVGL
+642 STNIGL

-700 FKDYVFKN
+700 FKDYVFEN

-724 FDSNGSREEIIKR
+724 LDSKGSREEVIKQ
-737 LTQAEFESYRNS
+737 LTQAEFEAYRNS

-775 ENLLGTGDRLDMT
+775 DNLLGTGDRLDMT

-796 ARNPGIIQRIRDF
+796 RRNPGIIQRIRDF

-849 DNQTEKYSL
+849 DNQTEKYSIVAL
-858 AGERA
+858 ENGNTYVKASRNVISGDNISAWRKQITNFFNELLDGEKSLDISTIDGDVLTITKSETANKA
-863 RTSNNSLL
+863 RDNFKQVNGQKVRMSADEFRVKLNAEAHID
-871 EIAKRRIENG
+871 EIA
-881 EDGETVRQ
+881 ETSIGV
-889 ETGWFKGY
+889 KN
-897 DGKWRFEIND
+897 K
-907 KMSELV
+907 
-913 ENPKLETHGNDEDG
+913 
-927 LYQTARLADVLKH
+927 TADTKSH
-940 DDLFKAYPELKDYK
+940 D
-954 VIIQETNTGVEGSFF
+954 
-969 PKRKEIVLSRNLFE
+969 
-983 RITKEYYDYL
+983 
-993 NGGRKAEIAKIEQT
+993 
-1007 PEYKEYSKYYDN
+1007 
-1019 PELANIDPEEWLKLE
+1019 
-1034 KEARDKF
+1034 
-1041 FSSELGKRYYQ
+1041 
-1052 LNWGKVDIRKYEP
+1052 
-1065 GWSKGAKAVLFHEI
+1065 
-1079 QHAIQNIEGFAS
+1079 FAS
-1091 GSNITN
+1091 NGFT
-1097 WQSKINSAESE
+1097 
-1108 YRRAE
+1108 YR
-1113 KEYEKRYDGLVDVLV
+1113 
-1128 RYGFSDEKFENID
+1128 
-1141 LTTESGVK
+1141 
-1149 EAKKYLEE
+1149 
-1157 VGAPNGALELA
+1157 
-1168 DVLIEYANDR
+1168 
-1178 NNSFGKYLKL
+1178 
-1188 KNRSASDLY
+1188 
-1197 DSTAGEIES
+1197 TA
-1206 RDVEKRL
+1206 
-1213 NYSAEQ
+1213 Y
-1219 RKNTRPD
+1219 
-1226 IDRKD
+1226 
-1231 VVFADGSTGISLSQD
+1231 FQD
-1246 ISKYPYNMQ
+1246 
-1255 TVIKE
+1255 
-1260 YISSAD
+1260 
-1266 KSVEDFIN
+1266 
-1274 AFNTNKRFDRHKIS
+1274 FD
-1288 NVTENQ
+1288 
-1294 VADIKRLIGIDVSG
+1294 
-1308 YTNSINTN
+1308 
-1316 AIRHIEKRHGKNGIA
+1316 
-1331 DSSMS
+1331 
-1336 NILDIA
+1336 
-1342 RIGYVL
+1342 
-1348 ENYDNVEI
+1348 
-1356 AKKGMDEV
+1356 
-1364 NSSEFRNAKNE
+1364 
-1375 PAPMIVF
+1375 
-1382 SKRINGTYYVAQ
+1382 GTYYRLRLSVGNNGTVATV
-1394 AIPDSEYKKLWVV
+1394 YNVGK
-1407 SAYINKK
+1407 INKDSLPSHTK
-1414 EAGTQAL
+1414 IVAL
-1421 NPENKT
+1421 
-1427 PVGKS
+1427 VGSKPLGKLS
-1432 LVSSASNIN
+1432 DNSISNN
-1441 VPQNGSDVNTNISEN
+1441 DTSVNTNISEN

-1483 SRDEY
+1483 TREEY
-1488 LVATDTHSKH
+1488 IAATDTHSKQ
-1498 LAMQYIKKWDK
+1498 LAMEYIKKWDK
-1509 ETGNILQN
+1509 ESESILQN
-1517 KNKLEEERAKAVEA
+1517 QRKLDEVREEAVKTERAIQE
-1531 EREAQAEKKD
+1531 QKKD

-1582 IFVDNDQATF
+1582 IFVDNDTPTF
-1592 THKELADIR
+1592 THKELADIQ
-1601 AYYNELKGK
+1601 AYYNELKGEG
-1610 AENAE
+1610 ENPD
-1615 APQYDPMV
+1615 APQYNPYIADILS
-1623 DEWLQ
+1623 ELTKT
-1628 ALLETVDGKKLTE
+1628 LDGKRLTE
-1641 LDTDELF
+1641 LDNETLLKIDNT
-1648 IVKNLTDAFNY
+1648 VNAFNRAVN
-1659 QLDHEAEVFL
+1659 HEAEVFL
-1669 ENKKVT
+1669 ENKKVS
-1675 YTEIGNAAVED
+1675 YTVAGNAA
-1686 LSKIKTVFFGKAWNN
+1686 IKEIKGVNAVFIDKAWNN
-1701 KDLEKWR
+1701 KNMEKLR
-1708 GFLYEGNMTPAY
+1708 GFIYEGNMTPVY

-1727 TFEKIYNML
+1727 TFEKIYNAL
-1736 VEGQGRWARNMQA
+1736 VKGQERWARNMQT
-1749 SKEFVTGRMEAY
+1749 SKKFITGKMESY
-1761 EYDKWKNKTIEFHT
+1761 EYNKWKNKTIEFRT

-1782 LSVNQALQ
+1782 LSVNQAMQ
-1790 LLATAQREQSN
+1790 LVATAQREQSN
-1801 NGQTSKHLCLGGVV
+1801 NGQTSKHLWLGGVV
-1815 IDTEVLKT
+1815 IDTEAMKS
-1823 ALKKNEKV
+1823 ALKENGKKN
-1831 DKIKGK
+1831 
-1837 DAAETL
+1837 AEVN
-1843 KKQNDEINE
+1843 K
-1852 ILDSLRARA
+1852 ILDNLRSLA
-1861 VQITFEDVKV
+1861 VQITFNDVKV
-1871 VESLLTEQQKGYM
+1871 VESLLTVQQKNYM
-1884 KDMVDYLST
+1884 RDIVDYLST

-1901 VTMKLYGYRQFLETN
+1901 VTMELYGYRQFIETN

-1923 DVFLAKDPARADN
+1923 DVFLAKDPARANN

-1971 MCNYNAVT
+1971 MCNYNAIT

-1987 MFNYQVKGADGQA
+1987 VFNYQAKDADGKM
-2000 ITSVKS
+2000 ISTVKA
-2006 EITNKFGN
+2006 EIQRKFGG
-2014 EAVKYMQNFIT
+2014 EAIKYMQNFIT
-2025 DLNTGIRGDQRDSIL
+2025 DLNTGIRGDQRDSVL

-2062 PSAIFRGLMDIDG
+2062 PSAIFRGLRDIDG
-2075 KYYLKASK
+2075 KYYLKAAK
-2083 HYSKNNYEECKRYA
+2083 YYSKNNYEECKQYA
-2097 EVAIIKEM
+2097 GVAVIKEM
-2105 GRFDTGI
+2105 GRFDTGM

-2119 LSDESTFQ
+2119 LSNESTFQ

-2152 VKAEVADTTD
+2152 VKAEIADTTD
-2162 LKVGSDEFLT
+2162 LKEGSHEFLT

-2183 KTQVYDSILVK
+2183 ETQVYDSILVK
-2194 SQNMRSKG
+2194 SQNMRSKSLMG
-2202 LLGTITSFAAE
+2202 AITSFAAE
-2213 PTLAV
+2213 PTLTV
-2218 NMLMDSYID
+2218 NMLVNSYID
-2227 FKSGKVSG
+2227 FKEGRQGSG

-2242 MSLLVTSIVN
+2242 MSVLVADIVN
-2252 SALKS
+2252 SALQS
-2257 LVTAARDDDEDKS
+2257 LATAARDDDEDKS
-2270 YIEKYLGDL
+2270 FTEKYLGDL
-2279 VSNSLGELSLFAK
+2279 VSNSLGNISIFAK
-2292 IPYLRDLK
+2292 IPYIRDLK
-2300 SLYDGYD
+2300 SIYDGYD

-2324 ATGSESKTPMEK
+2324 ATGSETKTPFEK
-2336 IRKLAEAAA
+2336 TRKLAEAAA
-2345 NIFGVPL
+2345 NVFGVPL

-2370 FDDITDENGKKKP
+2370 FDDITDESGNKKP
-2383 VFHFGEETT
+2383 AFHLGEETT

-2408 ILKPWHIDFFDYSKS
+2408 ILKPWHIDHFNYSKS
-2423 GEYDR
+2423 GEYNR
-2428 MAKALERGDEKTY
+2428 MAKALKKGDEKTY
-2441 QKSYN
+2441 QKSYD
-2446 RLTKDGAED
+2446 RLIKDGTED
-2455 SDIRTGVLKQFKD
+2455 SDIRAGVLKQLKK

-2479 LKELKKSGTYKSLS
+2479 LKELKKSDTFKSFS
-2493 ADDKEKLGKDIRT
+2493 ADDKEKLGKDIT
-2506 ALAKE
+2506 AALAKE
-2511 KMVNAQ
+2511 KIVNAQ

-2522 EYERLYNLFCTD
+2522 EYERLYKLFCTD
-2534 KAGYKALRAEMLKSG
+2534 KAGYKALKTEMLKSG

-2554 IKDGFEIAQYA
+2554 IRDGFEIAQYA

-2581 LSASAKYADTDGSGG
+2581 MSVTEKYADTNNSGG

-2610 IDENTR
+2610 IDEKTR
-2616 RQISQYLLENNY
+2616 RQIRQYLLENNY

>member
-1 MFEKGKVYASG
+1 MGDVFYATNKQTKVTKPNQSDVFYATNKKQGTLKPSISSFAENVSTELKSG
-12 SNKYSDRVGV
+12 IANSKAIAKSKQ
-22 FQKGKVYEGGGGN
+22 F
-35 LYDMQQLID
+35 
-44 KTVTNPTEAF
+44 
-54 RQNAGGNPIPHVN
+54 NAYVSGNPIPHVN
-67 PTKGIAQT
+67 PTEGIT
-75 EEQPNLL
+75 PKEKQPNLL
-82 EKVYLDSAK
+82 EKIYLDSAK
-91 KKQTTGG
+91 KKQTVG
-98 ELNVPEIAT
+98 EKLNVPEIAT
-107 MAKFGAEEVKN
+107 TAKFGVDAVKN

-128 KRELDYKNLAEFEK
+128 KRELDYKYLAEFEK

-147 EDFNTVLT
+147 DDFNSVLAGEKSNTV
-155 AQKTGDN
+155 D
-162 TKKGFFEKFTD
+162 KKGFFEKFTD
-173 DYNTDEKTA
+173 DYNVDKKTDKSS
-182 NVVKGDKD
+182 KGDSAVLNKE
-190 ILSGSGI
+190 GI
-197 FKYLSANESRI
+197 FNYLSLDESRI

-214 KGDGKGARE
+214 KGEGKRARE

-300 GAIRKQSGDKNKV
+300 SAIREQSGDKNKV

-506 SGVGSVLSLS
+506 SGVGSVLSLA
-516 EVVGNN
+516 EVVGNT
-522 SELYSQIKSEY
+522 SELYNQIKSEY
-533 EAGRDISNAELA
+533 KAGRDISNTELA
-545 ALYMQSEEMFVNPT
+545 ALYMQSEKMFVNPT

-577 AKKTNTATAEN
+577 AKKTNTDTAEN
-588 TDLQSTAKAED
+588 TDLQSTAKVED

-606 PETMDI
+606 PETKDI

-627 GKPAKTSQQRHIERV
+627 GKPAKTSQHRHIEKV

-700 FKDYVFKN
+700 FKDYAFKN

-724 FDSNGSREEIIKR
+724 FDSKGSRDEIIKR
-737 LTQAEFESYRNS
+737 LTQAEFEAYRNS

-820 KKFGSLVNDLEYLN
+820 EKFGSLVNDLEYLN

-849 DNQTEKYSL
+849 DNQTEKYSIVAL
-858 AGERA
+858 ENGNTYVKASRNVISGDNISAWRKQITNFFNELLDGEKSLDISTIDGDVLTITKSETANKA
-863 RTSNNSLL
+863 RDNFKQVNGQKVRMSADEFRVKLNAEAHIDEIAETSIGVKNKTADTKSHDFASNGFTYRTAYFQDFDGTYYRLRLSVGNNGTVATVYNVGKINKDSLPSHTKIVALVGSKPLGKLSNNS
-871 EIAKRRIENG
+871 
-881 EDGETVRQ
+881 
-889 ETGWFKGY
+889 
-897 DGKWRFEIND
+897 
-907 KMSELV
+907 
-913 ENPKLETHGNDEDG
+913 
-927 LYQTARLADVLKH
+927 
-940 DDLFKAYPELKDYK
+940 
-954 VIIQETNTGVEGSFF
+954 
-969 PKRKEIVLSRNLFE
+969 
-983 RITKEYYDYL
+983 
-993 NGGRKAEIAKIEQT
+993 
-1007 PEYKEYSKYYDN
+1007 
-1019 PELANIDPEEWLKLE
+1019 
-1034 KEARDKF
+1034 
-1041 FSSELGKRYYQ
+1041 
-1052 LNWGKVDIRKYEP
+1052 
-1065 GWSKGAKAVLFHEI
+1065 
-1079 QHAIQNIEGFAS
+1079 
-1091 GSNITN
+1091 
-1097 WQSKINSAESE
+1097 
-1108 YRRAE
+1108 
-1113 KEYEKRYDGLVDVLV
+1113 
-1128 RYGFSDEKFENID
+1128 
-1141 LTTESGVK
+1141 
-1149 EAKKYLEE
+1149 
-1157 VGAPNGALELA
+1157 
-1168 DVLIEYANDR
+1168 
-1178 NNSFGKYLKL
+1178 
-1188 KNRSASDLY
+1188 
-1197 DSTAGEIES
+1197 
-1206 RDVEKRL
+1206 
-1213 NYSAEQ
+1213 
-1219 RKNTRPD
+1219 
-1226 IDRKD
+1226 
-1231 VVFADGSTGISLSQD
+1231 
-1246 ISKYPYNMQ
+1246 
-1255 TVIKE
+1255 
-1260 YISSAD
+1260 
-1266 KSVEDFIN
+1266 
-1274 AFNTNKRFDRHKIS
+1274 IS
-1288 NVTENQ
+1288 NNDT
-1294 VADIKRLIGIDVSG
+1294 S
-1308 YTNSINTN
+1308 
-1316 AIRHIEKRHGKNGIA
+1316 
-1331 DSSMS
+1331 
-1336 NILDIA
+1336 
-1342 RIGYVL
+1342 
-1348 ENYDNVEI
+1348 
-1356 AKKGMDEV
+1356 
-1364 NSSEFRNAKNE
+1364 
-1375 PAPMIVF
+1375 
-1382 SKRINGTYYVAQ
+1382 
-1394 AIPDSEYKKLWVV
+1394 
-1407 SAYINKK
+1407 
-1414 EAGTQAL
+1414 
-1421 NPENKT
+1421 
-1427 PVGKS
+1427 
-1432 LVSSASNIN
+1432 
-1441 VPQNGSDVNTNISEN
+1441 VNTNISEN

-1488 LVATDTHSKH
+1488 LVATYTHSKH
-1498 LAMQYIKKWDK
+1498 LAFEYIKKWDK
-1509 ETGNILQN
+1509 ESLNILQN
-1517 KNKLEEERAKAVEA
+1517 QKKLDEEREKAVQA
-1531 EREAQAEKKD
+1531 ERIVQEEKKN

-1573 RKAATEFCK
+1573 RRAATEFCK
-1582 IFVDNDQATF
+1582 LFADNDSPTF
-1592 THKELADIR
+1592 VHKELADIR

-1610 AENAE
+1610 GENPD
-1615 APQYDPMV
+1615 APQYDPYV
-1623 DEWLQ
+1623 AEI
-1628 ALLETVDGKKLTE
+1628 LEELVENVDGKRLTE
-1641 LDTDELF
+1641 LDNYTL
-1648 IVKNLTDAFNY
+1648 IRVGNLVDAFNSSIN
-1659 QLDHEAEVFL
+1659 HEAEVFL
-1669 ENKKVT
+1669 ENKKLAYAEV
-1675 YTEIGNAAVED
+1675 GNAAVED
-1686 LSKIKTVFFGKAWNN
+1686 LKRTDAVFLNKAWNN
-1701 KDLEKWR
+1701 KNMEKLR
-1708 GFLYEGNMTPAY
+1708 GFLFEGNMTPAY
-1720 FMKRMGP
+1720 FMKHMGS
-1727 TFEKIYNML
+1727 TFEKIYGML
-1736 VEGQGRWARNMQA
+1736 VKGQGRWARNMQS
-1749 SKEFVTGRMEAY
+1749 SKDFVTSLMERY
-1761 EYDKWKNKTIEFHT
+1761 EYKKWKNKTIEFRT
-1775 ESGRTLT
+1775 ESGRNLT

-1815 IDTEVLKT
+1815 IDTEAMKS
-1823 ALKKNEKV
+1823 ALKENGKKN
-1831 DKIKGK
+1831 
-1837 DAAETL
+1837 AEV
-1843 KKQNDEINE
+1843 NE
-1852 ILDSLRARA
+1852 ILDKLRSRA
-1861 VQITFEDVKV
+1861 VQISFDDVKV
-1871 VESLLTEQQKGYM
+1871 VEKLLTNQQKAYM

-1901 VTMKLYGYRQFLETN
+1901 VTMELYGYRQFLETN
-1916 YFPYISS
+1916 YFPYVSS

-1951 ASNPLMLSSFTDV
+1951 ASNPLMLSSFTDI

-1971 MCNYNAVT
+1971 MCNYNAIT

-1987 MFNYQVKGADGQA
+1987 VFNYQIKDSNGKSLN
-2000 ITSVKS
+2000 SVKS
-2006 EITNKFGN
+2006 EISNKFGN
-2014 EAVKYMQNFIT
+2014 QAVKYMQNFIT
-2025 DLNTGIRGDQRDSIL
+2025 DLNTGIRGDQRDSVL

-2062 PSAIFRGLMDIDG
+2062 PSAIFRGLMDVDG
-2075 KYYLKASK
+2075 KYYLKAAK
-2083 HYSKNNYEECKRYA
+2083 YYSENNYEECKRYA

-2152 VKAEVADTTD
+2152 VKAETADTTD

-2202 LLGTITSFAAE
+2202 LLGAITSFAAE

-2227 FKSGKVSG
+2227 FKSGKASG

-2242 MSLLVTSIVN
+2242 MSVLVADIIN
-2252 SALKS
+2252 SALQS
-2257 LVTAARDDDEDKS
+2257 IATAGRDDDEDKS
-2270 YIEKYLGDL
+2270 FAEKYLGDL
-2279 VSNSLGELSLFAK
+2279 VSNSLGNISIFSK
-2292 IPYLRDLK
+2292 IPYIRDLK
-2300 SLYDGYD
+2300 SIYDGYNV
-2307 IERQD
+2307 ERQD
-2312 TAVFADLIEAIK
+2312 TAVFGDLIEAVK
-2324 ATGSESKTPMEK
+2324 ATGSNSKTPAEK
-2336 IRKLAEAAA
+2336 TRKLAEAVA
-2345 NIFGVPL
+2345 NVFGVPL
-2352 KNVLRDAEAIAR
+2352 KNVLRDAEAIVR

-2370 FDDITDENGKKKP
+2370 FDDITDENGNKK
-2383 VFHFGEETT
+2383 VEFHLGEETT

-2408 ILKPWHIDFFDYSKS
+2408 ILKPWHIDLFDYSKS

-2428 MAKALERGDEKTY
+2428 MAKALKKGDEKTY
-2441 QKSYN
+2441 QKSYD
-2446 RLTKDGAED
+2446 RLTKDGTED

-2493 ADDKEKLGKDIRT
+2493 ADDKEKLGKDITT

-2522 EYERLYNLFCTD
+2522 EYERLYKLFCTD

-2581 LSASAKYADTDGSGG
+2581 LSASAKYVDTDGSGG

-2610 IDENTR
+2610 IDEKTR
-2616 RQISQYLLENNY
+2616 RQIRRYLLENNY

>member
-1 MFEKGKVYASG
+1 MGDVFYATNKQTKVTKPNQSDVFYATNKKQGTLKPSISSFAENVSTELKSG
-12 SNKYSDRVGV
+12 IANSKAIAKSKQ
-22 FQKGKVYEGGGGN
+22 F
-35 LYDMQQLID
+35 
-44 KTVTNPTEAF
+44 
-54 RQNAGGNPIPHVN
+54 NAYVSGNPIPHVN
-67 PTKGIAQT
+67 PTEGIT
-75 EEQPNLL
+75 PKEKQPNLL
-82 EKVYLDSAK
+82 EKIYLDSAK
-91 KKQTTGG
+91 KKQTVG
-98 ELNVPEIAT
+98 EKLNVPEIAT
-107 MAKFGAEEVKN
+107 TAKFGVDAVKN
-118 PKNISQAINF
+118 SKNISQAINF
-128 KRELDYKNLAEFEK
+128 KRELDYKYLAEFEK

-147 EDFNTVLT
+147 DDFNSVLAGEKSNTV
-155 AQKTGDN
+155 D
-162 TKKGFFEKFTD
+162 KKGFFEKFTD
-173 DYNTDEKTA
+173 DYNVDKKTDKSS
-182 NVVKGDKD
+182 KGDSAVLNKE
-190 ILSGSGI
+190 GI
-197 FKYLSANESRI
+197 FNYLSLDESRI

-214 KGDGKGARE
+214 KGEGKRARE

-300 GAIRKQSGDKNKV
+300 SAIREQSGDKNKV

-506 SGVGSVLSLS
+506 SGVGSVLSLA
-516 EVVGNN
+516 EVVGNT
-522 SELYSQIKSEY
+522 SELYNQIKSEY
-533 EAGRDISNAELA
+533 KAGRDISNTELA
-545 ALYMQSEEMFVNPT
+545 ALYMQSEKMFVNPT

-577 AKKTNTATAEN
+577 AKKTNTDTAEN
-588 TDLQSTAKAED
+588 TDLQSTAKVED

-606 PETMDI
+606 PETKDI

-627 GKPAKTSQQRHIERV
+627 GKPAKTSQHRHIEKV

-700 FKDYVFKN
+700 FKDYAFKN

-724 FDSNGSREEIIKR
+724 FDSKGSRDEIIKR
-737 LTQAEFESYRNS
+737 LTQAEFEAYRNS

-820 KKFGSLVNDLEYLN
+820 EKFGSLVNDLEYLN

-849 DNQTEKYSL
+849 DNQTEKYSIVAL
-858 AGERA
+858 ENGNTYVKASRNVISGDNISAWRKQITNFFNELLDGEKSLDISTIDGDVLTITKSETANKA
-863 RTSNNSLL
+863 RDNFKQVNGQKVRMSADEFRVKLNAEAHIDEIAETSIGVKNKTADTKSHDFASNGFTYRTAYFQDFDGTYYRLRLSVGNNGTVATVYNVGKINKDSLPSHTKIVALVGSKPLGKLSNNS
-871 EIAKRRIENG
+871 
-881 EDGETVRQ
+881 
-889 ETGWFKGY
+889 
-897 DGKWRFEIND
+897 
-907 KMSELV
+907 
-913 ENPKLETHGNDEDG
+913 
-927 LYQTARLADVLKH
+927 
-940 DDLFKAYPELKDYK
+940 
-954 VIIQETNTGVEGSFF
+954 
-969 PKRKEIVLSRNLFE
+969 
-983 RITKEYYDYL
+983 
-993 NGGRKAEIAKIEQT
+993 
-1007 PEYKEYSKYYDN
+1007 
-1019 PELANIDPEEWLKLE
+1019 
-1034 KEARDKF
+1034 
-1041 FSSELGKRYYQ
+1041 
-1052 LNWGKVDIRKYEP
+1052 
-1065 GWSKGAKAVLFHEI
+1065 
-1079 QHAIQNIEGFAS
+1079 
-1091 GSNITN
+1091 
-1097 WQSKINSAESE
+1097 
-1108 YRRAE
+1108 
-1113 KEYEKRYDGLVDVLV
+1113 
-1128 RYGFSDEKFENID
+1128 
-1141 LTTESGVK
+1141 
-1149 EAKKYLEE
+1149 
-1157 VGAPNGALELA
+1157 
-1168 DVLIEYANDR
+1168 
-1178 NNSFGKYLKL
+1178 
-1188 KNRSASDLY
+1188 
-1197 DSTAGEIES
+1197 
-1206 RDVEKRL
+1206 
-1213 NYSAEQ
+1213 
-1219 RKNTRPD
+1219 
-1226 IDRKD
+1226 
-1231 VVFADGSTGISLSQD
+1231 
-1246 ISKYPYNMQ
+1246 
-1255 TVIKE
+1255 
-1260 YISSAD
+1260 
-1266 KSVEDFIN
+1266 
-1274 AFNTNKRFDRHKIS
+1274 IS
-1288 NVTENQ
+1288 NNDT
-1294 VADIKRLIGIDVSG
+1294 S
-1308 YTNSINTN
+1308 
-1316 AIRHIEKRHGKNGIA
+1316 
-1331 DSSMS
+1331 
-1336 NILDIA
+1336 
-1342 RIGYVL
+1342 
-1348 ENYDNVEI
+1348 
-1356 AKKGMDEV
+1356 
-1364 NSSEFRNAKNE
+1364 
-1375 PAPMIVF
+1375 
-1382 SKRINGTYYVAQ
+1382 
-1394 AIPDSEYKKLWVV
+1394 
-1407 SAYINKK
+1407 
-1414 EAGTQAL
+1414 
-1421 NPENKT
+1421 
-1427 PVGKS
+1427 
-1432 LVSSASNIN
+1432 
-1441 VPQNGSDVNTNISEN
+1441 VNTNISEN

-1498 LAMQYIKKWDK
+1498 LAFEYIKKWDK
-1509 ETGNILQN
+1509 ESLNILQN
-1517 KNKLEEERAKAVEA
+1517 QKKLDEEREKAVQA
-1531 EREAQAEKKD
+1531 ERIVQEEKKN

-1573 RKAATEFCK
+1573 RRAATEFCK
-1582 IFVDNDQATF
+1582 LFADNDSPTF
-1592 THKELADIR
+1592 VHKELADIR

-1610 AENAE
+1610 GENPD
-1615 APQYDPMV
+1615 APQYDPYV
-1623 DEWLQ
+1623 AEI
-1628 ALLETVDGKKLTE
+1628 LEELVENVDGKRLTE
-1641 LDTDELF
+1641 LDNYTL
-1648 IVKNLTDAFNY
+1648 IRVGNLVDAFNSSIN
-1659 QLDHEAEVFL
+1659 HEAEVFL
-1669 ENKKVT
+1669 ENKKLAYAEV
-1675 YTEIGNAAVED
+1675 GNAAVED
-1686 LSKIKTVFFGKAWNN
+1686 LKRTDAVFLNKAWNN
-1701 KDLEKWR
+1701 KNMEKLR
-1708 GFLYEGNMTPAY
+1708 GFLFEGNMTPAY
-1720 FMKRMGP
+1720 FMKHMGS
-1727 TFEKIYNML
+1727 TFEKIYGML
-1736 VEGQGRWARNMQA
+1736 VKGQGRWARNMQS
-1749 SKEFVTGRMEAY
+1749 SKDFVTSLMERY
-1761 EYDKWKNKTIEFHT
+1761 EYKKWKNKTIEFRT
-1775 ESGRTLT
+1775 ESGRNLT

-1815 IDTEVLKT
+1815 IDTEAMKS
-1823 ALKKNEKV
+1823 ALKENGKKN
-1831 DKIKGK
+1831 
-1837 DAAETL
+1837 AEV
-1843 KKQNDEINE
+1843 NE
-1852 ILDSLRARA
+1852 ILDKLRSRA
-1861 VQITFEDVKV
+1861 VQISFDDVKV
-1871 VESLLTEQQKGYM
+1871 VEKLLTNQQKAYM

-1901 VTMKLYGYRQFLETN
+1901 VTMELYGYRQFLETN
-1916 YFPYISS
+1916 YFPYVSS

-1951 ASNPLMLSSFTDV
+1951 ASNPLMLSSFTDI

-1971 MCNYNAVT
+1971 MCNYNAIT

-1987 MFNYQVKGADGQA
+1987 VFNYQIKDSNGKSLN
-2000 ITSVKS
+2000 SVKS
-2006 EITNKFGN
+2006 EISNKFGN
-2014 EAVKYMQNFIT
+2014 QAVKYMQNFIT
-2025 DLNTGIRGDQRDSIL
+2025 DLNTGIRGDQRDSVL

-2062 PSAIFRGLMDIDG
+2062 PSAIFRGLMDVDG
-2075 KYYLKASK
+2075 KYYLKAAK
-2083 HYSKNNYEECKRYA
+2083 YYSENNYEECKRYA

-2152 VKAEVADTTD
+2152 VKAETADTTD

-2202 LLGTITSFAAE
+2202 LLGAITSFAAE

-2227 FKSGKVSG
+2227 FKSGKASG

-2242 MSLLVTSIVN
+2242 MSVLVADIIN
-2252 SALKS
+2252 SALQS
-2257 LVTAARDDDEDKS
+2257 IATAGRDDDEDKS
-2270 YIEKYLGDL
+2270 FAEKYLGDL
-2279 VSNSLGELSLFAK
+2279 VSNSLGNISIFSK
-2292 IPYLRDLK
+2292 IPYIRDLK
-2300 SLYDGYD
+2300 SIYDGYNV
-2307 IERQD
+2307 ERQD
-2312 TAVFADLIEAIK
+2312 TAVFGDLIEAVK
-2324 ATGSESKTPMEK
+2324 ATGSNSKTPAEK
-2336 IRKLAEAAA
+2336 TRKLAEAVA
-2345 NIFGVPL
+2345 NVFGVPL
-2352 KNVLRDAEAIAR
+2352 KNVLRDAEAIVR

-2370 FDDITDENGKKKP
+2370 FDDITDENGNKK
-2383 VFHFGEETT
+2383 VEFHLGEETT

-2408 ILKPWHIDFFDYSKS
+2408 ILKPWHIDLFDYSKS

-2428 MAKALERGDEKTY
+2428 MAKALKKGDEKTY
-2441 QKSYN
+2441 QKSYD
-2446 RLTKDGAED
+2446 RLTKDGTED

-2493 ADDKEKLGKDIRT
+2493 ADDKEKLGKDITT

-2522 EYERLYNLFCTD
+2522 EYERLYKLFCTD

-2581 LSASAKYADTDGSGG
+2581 LSASAKYVDTDGSGG

-2610 IDENTR
+2610 IDEKTR
-2616 RQISQYLLENNY
+2616 RQIRRYLLENNY

>member
-1 MFEKGKVYASG
+1 MAEKFKLTENFTPNTEKRAIF
-12 SNKYSDRVGV
+12 R
-22 FQKGKVYEGGGGN
+22 
-35 LYDMQQLID
+35 
-44 KTVTNPTEAF
+44 PTENFQFSDEIKKKWATADAESRAKKALSGIAENVSTELKSGIANSKAIAKSKPF
-54 RQNAGGNPIPHVN
+54 NAYVSGNPIPHIN
-67 PTKGIAQT
+67 PQGGVIGTKKEAEEYAKKATAGDGFEGLSLEELKKRLDSEKEIYERTKGNAVTNVLDFIGSDWFSKNGSFSKT
-75 EEQPNLL
+75 EEYKNQYKALKNAYENRKAAYTDYTVSKKYGVGSAEEAIELLKKRQKETKSDTVKRNLDEEIKTIREDL
-82 EKVYLDSAK
+82 YGKGSIVKANVKGLTDTGFKQFLSLQAKTMDATLGNVARALGFKNNIFSQTNDYYRNLYEQSHREQERLAKGAGDKYNISGSLGEGISAALPDAAASSVIAIL
-91 KKQTTGG
+91 TGG
-98 ELNVPEIAT
+98 ASVAPQLGKAAT
-107 MAKFGAEEVKN
+107 GIRAALQTSIKSMAKNPFYWSSFVQTYGSDFEDAKSNGANDAVASLYAVINSSLNAAVEVGGGAGNAGIQSLPEALKNAVGNKSAVMEWVKSALDEGKEEVIQGVITQLNTGLFFDRSKAIYSNTDENAVFN
-118 PKNISQAINF
+118 PSRMLQEGAMGAAVGAVLGAGQMTISAISNASVSSEWRAIGETVE
-128 KRELDYKNLAEFEK
+128 KSGIKADELAEFAAKSLDTETRALGINSLNSK
-142 AVQQA
+142 SISTETIGKLYSYACRSIS
-147 EDFNTVLT
+147 T
-155 AQKTGDN
+155 
-162 TKKGFFEKFTD
+162 
-173 DYNTDEKTA
+173 
-182 NVVKGDKD
+182 D
-190 ILSGSGI
+190 ILLPENINEVSENFNKIMDGTDSKSI
-197 FKYLSANESRI
+197 QDIASACFVTKLMQLSIDEES
-208 YRYLIA
+208 A
-214 KGDGKGARE
+214 E
-223 YINAKTPVLETRKA
+223 YM
-237 VDVASGRKGFKG
+237 ASG
-249 AVKNTADAFATGI
+249 
-262 QGGLTNMA
+262 
-270 RMGVAGNIAAGKNM
+270 GV
-284 GVLNELLQP
+284 
-293 NYSEKLF
+293 
-300 GAIRKQSGDKNKV
+300 
-313 YGLLLDVA
+313 
-321 NNMGAQVPQIA
+321 
-332 FGAVGGSGAYLA
+332 
-344 AMAQQIT
+344 T
-351 GGDTTEAINSGYE
+351 
-364 GMRGI
+364 
-369 IYGAFDTALE
+369 
-379 FATEKLLGGIA
+379 
-390 SKIDGRETS
+390 
-399 RLVKAALGAVDKAVS
+399 
-414 NKTVAGILAKTI
+414 
-426 TILSSANGEG
+426 
-436 AEEFF
+436 
-441 QALIE
+441 
-446 PVMRNVIYGESNQ
+446 
-459 YTKETF
+459 
-465 GEAVRAY
+465 
-472 LVGAISG
+472 
-479 GLMGAPYAGNNLVNT
+479 
-494 RLDIAGEFIKEN
+494 
-506 SGVGSVLSLS
+506 
-516 EVVGNN
+516 
-522 SELYSQIKSEY
+522 
-533 EAGRDISNAELA
+533 
-545 ALYMQSEEMFVNPT
+545 
-559 EETLKHFAERNV
+559 
-571 EAVIAE
+571 
-577 AKKTNTATAEN
+577 TAEN

-606 PETMDI
+606 PETKDI

-627 GKPAKTSQQRHIERV
+627 GKPAKTSQHRHIEKV

-724 FDSNGSREEIIKR
+724 LDSKGSREEIIKR
-737 LTQAEFESYRNS
+737 LTQAEFEAYKNS
-749 DELSKIMRDRFTMQN
+749 NELSKIMRDRFTMQN

-849 DNQTEKYSL
+849 DNQTEKYSINNVEFSQSDFDKNIETISNMQSVANLTGNEFAKGEKNLVTQVNEFFEKYGNSVENSILGDVDITSRGVKDSMAHGLGRNKAIAFAAVPDVIRDGKIIDYQKNWKGRGYDTVIL
-858 AGERA
+858 AAPISISGKAYYEGVIVTRNANTQRFYVHEVITEERTEMPFKTGNA
-863 RTSNNSLL
+863 NLSAKPGGNSSPSVISLLDKIRNVKENSNKKRVSNWEMRTGLQLPVGSSLTNSNNS
-871 EIAKRRIENG
+871 
-881 EDGETVRQ
+881 
-889 ETGWFKGY
+889 
-897 DGKWRFEIND
+897 
-907 KMSELV
+907 
-913 ENPKLETHGNDEDG
+913 
-927 LYQTARLADVLKH
+927 
-940 DDLFKAYPELKDYK
+940 
-954 VIIQETNTGVEGSFF
+954 
-969 PKRKEIVLSRNLFE
+969 
-983 RITKEYYDYL
+983 
-993 NGGRKAEIAKIEQT
+993 
-1007 PEYKEYSKYYDN
+1007 
-1019 PELANIDPEEWLKLE
+1019 
-1034 KEARDKF
+1034 
-1041 FSSELGKRYYQ
+1041 
-1052 LNWGKVDIRKYEP
+1052 
-1065 GWSKGAKAVLFHEI
+1065 
-1079 QHAIQNIEGFAS
+1079 
-1091 GSNITN
+1091 
-1097 WQSKINSAESE
+1097 
-1108 YRRAE
+1108 
-1113 KEYEKRYDGLVDVLV
+1113 
-1128 RYGFSDEKFENID
+1128 
-1141 LTTESGVK
+1141 
-1149 EAKKYLEE
+1149 
-1157 VGAPNGALELA
+1157 
-1168 DVLIEYANDR
+1168 
-1178 NNSFGKYLKL
+1178 
-1188 KNRSASDLY
+1188 
-1197 DSTAGEIES
+1197 
-1206 RDVEKRL
+1206 
-1213 NYSAEQ
+1213 
-1219 RKNTRPD
+1219 
-1226 IDRKD
+1226 
-1231 VVFADGSTGISLSQD
+1231 
-1246 ISKYPYNMQ
+1246 
-1255 TVIKE
+1255 
-1260 YISSAD
+1260 
-1266 KSVEDFIN
+1266 
-1274 AFNTNKRFDRHKIS
+1274 IS
-1288 NVTENQ
+1288 NNDT
-1294 VADIKRLIGIDVSG
+1294 S
-1308 YTNSINTN
+1308 
-1316 AIRHIEKRHGKNGIA
+1316 
-1331 DSSMS
+1331 
-1336 NILDIA
+1336 
-1342 RIGYVL
+1342 
-1348 ENYDNVEI
+1348 
-1356 AKKGMDEV
+1356 
-1364 NSSEFRNAKNE
+1364 
-1375 PAPMIVF
+1375 
-1382 SKRINGTYYVAQ
+1382 
-1394 AIPDSEYKKLWVV
+1394 
-1407 SAYINKK
+1407 
-1414 EAGTQAL
+1414 
-1421 NPENKT
+1421 
-1427 PVGKS
+1427 
-1432 LVSSASNIN
+1432 
-1441 VPQNGSDVNTNISEN
+1441 VNTNISEN
-1456 TQNDTEE
+1456 PQNDTEE
-1463 HSIAALPVDELLD
+1463 HSIAALPADELLD

-1582 IFVDNDQATF
+1582 IFVDNDQVTF

-1601 AYYNELKGK
+1601 TYYNELKGK
-1610 AENAE
+1610 AENAD

-1669 ENKKVT
+1669 ENKKIG
-1675 YTEIGNAAVED
+1675 YTEVGNAAVED

-1736 VEGQGRWARNMQA
+1736 VEGQGSWARNMQA

-1761 EYDKWKNKTIEFHT
+1761 EYDKWKNKTVEFRT
-1775 ESGRTLT
+1775 ESGRSLT
-1782 LSVNQALQ
+1782 LSINQAMQ
-1790 LLATAQREQSN
+1790 LVATAQREQSN

-1815 IDTEVLKT
+1815 IDTEVMKN
-1823 ALKKNEKV
+1823 ALKENGKKNAEV
-1831 DKIKGK
+1831 DK
-1837 DAAETL
+1837 
-1843 KKQNDEINE
+1843 
-1852 ILDSLRARA
+1852 ILDSLRSRA

-1871 VESLLTEQQKGYM
+1871 VESLLTEQQKAYM

-1916 YFPYISS
+1916 YFPYVSS

-2025 DLNTGIRGDQRDSIL
+2025 DLNTGIRGDQRDSVL

-2054 NLSVVLQQ
+2054 NISVVLQQ
-2062 PSAIFRGLMDIDG
+2062 PSAIFRGLRDIDG
-2075 KYYLKASK
+2075 KYYLKASRY
-2083 HYSKNNYEECKRYA
+2083 YSKNNYEECKQYA
-2097 EVAIIKEM
+2097 GVAVIKEM
-2105 GRFDTGI
+2105 GRFDTGM

-2119 LSDESTFQ
+2119 LSNESTFR

-2152 VKAEVADTTD
+2152 VKAEIADTTD

-2183 KTQVYDSILVK
+2183 ETQVYDSVLVK
-2194 SQNMRSKG
+2194 SQNMRSKS
-2202 LLGTITSFAAE
+2202 LLGAITSFAAE

-2218 NMLMDSYID
+2218 NMLVNSYVD
-2227 FKSGKVSG
+2227 FKEGKKGSGKR
-2235 KKLARTV
+2235 LARTV
-2242 MSLLVTSIVN
+2242 MSLLVTNIVN

-2257 LVTAARDDDEDKS
+2257 LVTATRDDDEDKS

-2279 VSNSLGELSLFAK
+2279 VSNSLSELSLFAK

-2336 IRKLAEAAA
+2336 IRKLAEATA

-2408 ILKPWHIDFFDYSKS
+2408 ILKPWHIDGFDYSKS

-2428 MAKALERGDEKTY
+2428 MARALKKGDEKTY

-2479 LKELKKSGTYKSLS
+2479 LKELRKSDTYKSLS
-2493 ADDKEKLGKDIRT
+2493 ADDKEKLGKDITT

-2522 EYERLYNLFCTD
+2522 EYERLYKLFCTD

-2610 IDENTR
+2610 IDEKTR
-2616 RQISQYLLENNY
+2616 RQIRQYLLENNY

>member
-12 SNKYSDRVGV
+12 SNKSSDRVGV

-35 LYDMQQLID
+35 LYDMSLLID
-44 KTVTNPTEAF
+44 KTATNPTEVF
-54 RQNAGGNPIPHVN
+54 RQSVQGNPIPHIN

-75 EEQPNLL
+75 EEQQNLL

-182 NVVKGDKD
+182 NAVKGDKD

-223 YINAKTPVLETRKA
+223 YINAKTPALETRKA

-300 GAIRKQSGDKNKV
+300 SAIREQAGDKNKV
-313 YGLLLDVA
+313 YGLLLDVV
-321 NNMGAQVPQIA
+321 NNMGAQIPQIA
-332 FGAVGGSGAYLA
+332 FGAAGGSGAYLLS
-344 AMAQQIT
+344 MAQQII
-351 GGDTTEAINSGYE
+351 GGDTTEAINEGYD
-364 GMRGI
+364 GIRGVV
-369 IYGAFDTALE
+369 YGIFDTALE
-379 FATEKLLGGIA
+379 FGTEKLLGGIA
-390 SKIDGRETS
+390 SKLDGGETS
-399 RLVKAALGAVDKAVS
+399 KLVKAALGAVDKTVS
-414 NKTVAGILAKTI
+414 NKRVANILAKTV
-426 TILSSANGEG
+426 TILSAANGEG
-436 AEEFF
+436 AEEFL
-441 QALIE
+441 QALVE
-446 PVMRNVIYGESNQ
+446 PVMRNAIYGESNK

-533 EAGRDISNAELA
+533 EAGRDISNVELA
-545 ALYMQSEEMFVNPT
+545 ALYMESEKLFVNPT
-559 EETLKHFAERNV
+559 EDTLKRYAERNV
-571 EAVIAE
+571 QAVIDE
-577 AKKTNTATAEN
+577 VNKKSNTDAAEN
-588 TDLQSTAKAED
+588 ADLQSTAKAED
-599 HSEVLHE
+599 HSEVLRE
-606 PETMDI
+606 PDI
-612 AEKYDFYDTV
+612 KDISEKRDLYDTV
-622 NAKLS
+622 NANMS
-627 GKPAKTSQQRHIERV
+627 GKATKESTHYHIERL
-642 SNTVGL
+642 STNIGL

-700 FKDYVFKN
+700 FKDYVFES

-724 FDSNGSREEIIKR
+724 LDSKGSREEIIKR
-737 LTQAEFESYRNS
+737 LTQAELEAYKNS

-788 IAELERIK
+788 VAELERIK
-796 ARNPGIIQRIRDF
+796 ERNPGIIQRIRDF

-834 SRLEKVMRSKDKKTS
+834 GRLEKVMRSKDKKTS
-849 DNQTEKYSL
+849 DNQTEKYSINREFEQEYDDWDRINPRKVFTVGETSDVLQKLGFEKRPITWDASKIIKIQAKHPEMTDNVIKQVPNILENPIIVMRSKSAQTRLTMFGEVYVDSKPIL
-858 AGERA
+858 AVLELEPTGRNGLKLDEIKIASAYGKDNAQNFINNSDVLYVENDKKRVSNWEM
-863 RTSNNSLL
+863 RTGLQLPVGSSLTNSNNS
-871 EIAKRRIENG
+871 
-881 EDGETVRQ
+881 
-889 ETGWFKGY
+889 
-897 DGKWRFEIND
+897 
-907 KMSELV
+907 
-913 ENPKLETHGNDEDG
+913 
-927 LYQTARLADVLKH
+927 
-940 DDLFKAYPELKDYK
+940 
-954 VIIQETNTGVEGSFF
+954 
-969 PKRKEIVLSRNLFE
+969 
-983 RITKEYYDYL
+983 
-993 NGGRKAEIAKIEQT
+993 
-1007 PEYKEYSKYYDN
+1007 
-1019 PELANIDPEEWLKLE
+1019 
-1034 KEARDKF
+1034 
-1041 FSSELGKRYYQ
+1041 
-1052 LNWGKVDIRKYEP
+1052 
-1065 GWSKGAKAVLFHEI
+1065 
-1079 QHAIQNIEGFAS
+1079 
-1091 GSNITN
+1091 
-1097 WQSKINSAESE
+1097 
-1108 YRRAE
+1108 
-1113 KEYEKRYDGLVDVLV
+1113 
-1128 RYGFSDEKFENID
+1128 
-1141 LTTESGVK
+1141 
-1149 EAKKYLEE
+1149 
-1157 VGAPNGALELA
+1157 
-1168 DVLIEYANDR
+1168 
-1178 NNSFGKYLKL
+1178 
-1188 KNRSASDLY
+1188 
-1197 DSTAGEIES
+1197 
-1206 RDVEKRL
+1206 
-1213 NYSAEQ
+1213 
-1219 RKNTRPD
+1219 
-1226 IDRKD
+1226 
-1231 VVFADGSTGISLSQD
+1231 
-1246 ISKYPYNMQ
+1246 
-1255 TVIKE
+1255 
-1260 YISSAD
+1260 
-1266 KSVEDFIN
+1266 
-1274 AFNTNKRFDRHKIS
+1274 IS
-1288 NVTENQ
+1288 NNDT
-1294 VADIKRLIGIDVSG
+1294 S
-1308 YTNSINTN
+1308 
-1316 AIRHIEKRHGKNGIA
+1316 
-1331 DSSMS
+1331 
-1336 NILDIA
+1336 
-1342 RIGYVL
+1342 
-1348 ENYDNVEI
+1348 
-1356 AKKGMDEV
+1356 
-1364 NSSEFRNAKNE
+1364 
-1375 PAPMIVF
+1375 
-1382 SKRINGTYYVAQ
+1382 
-1394 AIPDSEYKKLWVV
+1394 
-1407 SAYINKK
+1407 
-1414 EAGTQAL
+1414 
-1421 NPENKT
+1421 
-1427 PVGKS
+1427 
-1432 LVSSASNIN
+1432 
-1441 VPQNGSDVNTNISEN
+1441 VNTNISEN

-1483 SRDEY
+1483 TREEY
-1488 LVATDTHSKH
+1488 IAATDTHSKQ
-1498 LAMQYIKKWDK
+1498 LAMEYIKKWDK
-1509 ETGNILQN
+1509 ESESILQN
-1517 KNKLEEERAKAVEA
+1517 QRKLDEVREEAVKTERAIQE
-1531 EREAQAEKKD
+1531 QKKD

-1582 IFVDNDQATF
+1582 IFVDNDTPTF
-1592 THKELADIR
+1592 THKELADIQ
-1601 AYYNELKGK
+1601 AYYNELKGEG
-1610 AENAE
+1610 ENPD
-1615 APQYDPMV
+1615 APQYNPYIADILS
-1623 DEWLQ
+1623 ELTKN
-1628 ALLETVDGKKLTE
+1628 LDGKRLTE
-1641 LDTDELF
+1641 LDNETLLKIDNT
-1648 IVKNLTDAFNY
+1648 VNAFNRAVN
-1659 QLDHEAEVFL
+1659 HEAEVFL
-1669 ENKKVT
+1669 ENKKVS
-1675 YTEIGNAAVED
+1675 YTVAGNAA
-1686 LSKIKTVFFGKAWNN
+1686 IKEIKGVNAVFIDKAWNN
-1701 KDLEKWR
+1701 KNMEKLR

-1727 TFEKIYNML
+1727 TFEKVYNAL
-1736 VEGQGRWARNMQA
+1736 VKGQERWARNMQS
-1749 SKEFVTGRMEAY
+1749 SKKFITGKMESY
-1761 EYDKWKNKTIEFHT
+1761 EYNKWKNKTIEFRT

-1782 LSVNQALQ
+1782 LSVNQAMQ
-1790 LLATAQREQSN
+1790 LVATAQREQSN
-1801 NGQTSKHLCLGGVV
+1801 NGQTSKHLWLGGVV
-1815 IDTEVLKT
+1815 IDTEAMKS
-1823 ALKKNEKV
+1823 ALKENGKKN
-1831 DKIKGK
+1831 
-1837 DAAETL
+1837 AEVN
-1843 KKQNDEINE
+1843 K
-1852 ILDSLRARA
+1852 ILDNLRSLA
-1861 VQITFEDVKV
+1861 VQITFNDVKV
-1871 VESLLTEQQKGYM
+1871 VESLLTVQQKNYM
-1884 KDMVDYLST
+1884 RDIVDYLST
-1893 QCAAWGNE
+1893 QCAVWGNE
-1901 VTMKLYGYRQFLETN
+1901 VTMELYGYRQFIETN

-1923 DVFLAKDPARADN
+1923 DVFLAKDPARANN

-1971 MCNYNAVT
+1971 MCNYNAIT

-1987 MFNYQVKGADGQA
+1987 VFNYQAKDADGKM
-2000 ITSVKS
+2000 ISTVKA
-2006 EITNKFGN
+2006 EIQRKFGG
-2014 EAVKYMQNFIT
+2014 EAIKYMQNFIT
-2025 DLNTGIRGDQRDSIL
+2025 DLNTGIRGDQRDSVL

-2062 PSAIFRGLMDIDG
+2062 PSAIFRGLRDIDG
-2075 KYYLKASK
+2075 KYYLKAAK
-2083 HYSKNNYEECKRYA
+2083 YYSKNNYEECKQYA
-2097 EVAIIKEM
+2097 GVAVIKEM
-2105 GRFDTGI
+2105 GRFDTGM

-2119 LSDESTFQ
+2119 LSNESTFQ

-2152 VKAEVADTTD
+2152 VKAEIADTTD
-2162 LKVGSDEFLT
+2162 LKEGSNEFLT

-2183 KTQVYDSILVK
+2183 ETQVYDSVLVK
-2194 SQNMRSKG
+2194 SQNMRSKSLMG
-2202 LLGTITSFAAE
+2202 AITSFASE
-2213 PTLAV
+2213 PTLTV
-2218 NMLMDSYID
+2218 NMLVNSYID
-2227 FKSGKVSG
+2227 FKEGRQGSG

-2242 MSLLVTSIVN
+2242 MSVLVADIVN
-2252 SALKS
+2252 SALQS
-2257 LVTAARDDDEDKS
+2257 LATAARDDDEDKS
-2270 YIEKYLGDL
+2270 FTEKYLGDL
-2279 VSNSLGELSLFAK
+2279 VSNSLGNISIFAK
-2292 IPYLRDLK
+2292 IPYIRDLK
-2300 SLYDGYD
+2300 SIYDGYD

-2324 ATGSESKTPMEK
+2324 ATGSETKTPLEK
-2336 IRKLAEAAA
+2336 TRKLAEAAA
-2345 NIFGVPL
+2345 NVFGVPL

-2370 FDDITDENGKKKP
+2370 FDDITDESGNKKP
-2383 VFHFGEETT
+2383 VFHLGEETT

-2408 ILKPWHIDFFDYSKS
+2408 ILKPWHIDHFDYSKS
-2423 GEYDR
+2423 GEYNR
-2428 MAKALERGDEKTY
+2428 MAKALKKGDEKTY
-2441 QKSYN
+2441 QKSYD
-2446 RLTKDGAED
+2446 RLTKDGAGD
-2455 SDIRTGVLKQFKD
+2455 SDIRAGVLKQLKK

-2479 LKELKKSGTYKSLS
+2479 LKELKKSDTFKSFS
-2493 ADDKEKLGKDIRT
+2493 ADDKEKLGKDITT

-2517 EHKPT
+2517 EHKAT
-2522 EYERLYNLFCTD
+2522 EYERLYKLFCTD
-2534 KAGYKALRAEMLKSG
+2534 KAGYKALKAEMLKSG

-2581 LSASAKYADTDGSGG
+2581 MSVTEKYADTDNSGG

-2610 IDENTR
+2610 IDEKTR
-2616 RQISQYLLENNY
+2616 RQIRQYLLENNY

>member
-1 MFEKGKVYASG
+1 MGDVFYATNKQTKATKPNQSDVFYATNKKQGTLKPSISSFAENVSSELKSG
-12 SNKYSDRVGV
+12 IANSKAIAKSKQ
-22 FQKGKVYEGGGGN
+22 F
-35 LYDMQQLID
+35 
-44 KTVTNPTEAF
+44 
-54 RQNAGGNPIPHVN
+54 NAYVSGNPIPHVN

-75 EEQPNLL
+75 EEKPNLL

-91 KKQTTGG
+91 KKQTVGG

-107 MAKFGAEEVKN
+107 MAKFDTEEVEN

-128 KRELDYKNLAEFEK
+128 KRELDYKNLAKFEK
-142 AVQQA
+142 AIQQA
-147 EDFNTVLT
+147 KDFNSVLA
-155 AQKTGDN
+155 AQKTSKNGKN
-162 TKKGFFEKFTD
+162 GFFEKFTD
-173 DYNTDEKTA
+173 DYNTNSKADEATKGDEKVL
-182 NVVKGDKD
+182 N
-190 ILSGSGI
+190 GSGI
-197 FKYLSANESRI
+197 FKYLSLDESRI

-214 KGDGKGARE
+214 KGDGKKARE
-223 YINAKTPVLETRKA
+223 YINAKTPALETRKA
-237 VDVASGRKGFKG
+237 ADIADNRKGFIG
-249 AVKNTADAFATGI
+249 TVKNLADAYYTGY
-262 QGGLTNMA
+262 QGALANMA

-300 GAIRKQSGDKNKV
+300 NAIREQAGNKNKV

-351 GGDTTEAINSGYE
+351 GGDTTEAINSGYV

-390 SKIDGRETS
+390 SKIDGGETS
-399 RLVKAALGAVDKAVS
+399 KLVKAALGAVDNTIS
-414 NKTVAGILAKTI
+414 NKKVANILAKTI
-426 TILSSANGEG
+426 TVLSSANGEG

-441 QALIE
+441 QALVE

-479 GLMGAPYAGNNLVNT
+479 GLMGASYAGNNLVNT

-516 EVVGNN
+516 EVVGNT

-545 ALYMQSEEMFVNPT
+545 ALYMQSEKLFVNPT
-559 EETLKHFAERNV
+559 EETLKRYAERNV
-571 EAVIAE
+571 QAVIDE
-577 AKKTNTATAEN
+577 VNKKTNTDTAEN
-588 TDLQSTAKAED
+588 TDLQSAAKAED

-606 PETMDI
+606 PETKDI

-622 NAKLS
+622 NAQLS
-627 GKPAKTSQQRHIERV
+627 GKPIKTSQHRHIEKV

-654 KVSRGKYIP
+654 NVSRGKYVP

-724 FDSNGSREEIIKR
+724 LDNKGSREEVIKR
-737 LTQAEFESYRNS
+737 LTQAEFEAYRNS

-796 ARNPGIIQRIRDF
+796 TSNPGIIQRIRDF

-834 SRLEKVMRSKDKKTS
+834 SRLEKVMRSKDKKAS
-849 DNQTEKYSL
+849 DNQTEKYSIVAL
-858 AGERA
+858 ENGNTYVKASRNVISGDNISAWRKQITNFFNELLDGEKSLDISTIDGDVLTITKSETANKA
-863 RTSNNSLL
+863 RDNFKQVNGQKVRMSADEFRVKLNAEAHIDEIAETSIGVKNKTADTKSHDFASNGFTYRTAYFQDFDGTYYRLRLSVGNNGTVATVYNVGKINKDSLPSHTKIVALVGSKPLGKLSNNS
-871 EIAKRRIENG
+871 
-881 EDGETVRQ
+881 
-889 ETGWFKGY
+889 
-897 DGKWRFEIND
+897 
-907 KMSELV
+907 
-913 ENPKLETHGNDEDG
+913 
-927 LYQTARLADVLKH
+927 
-940 DDLFKAYPELKDYK
+940 
-954 VIIQETNTGVEGSFF
+954 
-969 PKRKEIVLSRNLFE
+969 
-983 RITKEYYDYL
+983 
-993 NGGRKAEIAKIEQT
+993 
-1007 PEYKEYSKYYDN
+1007 
-1019 PELANIDPEEWLKLE
+1019 
-1034 KEARDKF
+1034 
-1041 FSSELGKRYYQ
+1041 
-1052 LNWGKVDIRKYEP
+1052 
-1065 GWSKGAKAVLFHEI
+1065 
-1079 QHAIQNIEGFAS
+1079 
-1091 GSNITN
+1091 
-1097 WQSKINSAESE
+1097 
-1108 YRRAE
+1108 
-1113 KEYEKRYDGLVDVLV
+1113 
-1128 RYGFSDEKFENID
+1128 
-1141 LTTESGVK
+1141 
-1149 EAKKYLEE
+1149 
-1157 VGAPNGALELA
+1157 
-1168 DVLIEYANDR
+1168 
-1178 NNSFGKYLKL
+1178 
-1188 KNRSASDLY
+1188 
-1197 DSTAGEIES
+1197 
-1206 RDVEKRL
+1206 
-1213 NYSAEQ
+1213 
-1219 RKNTRPD
+1219 
-1226 IDRKD
+1226 
-1231 VVFADGSTGISLSQD
+1231 
-1246 ISKYPYNMQ
+1246 
-1255 TVIKE
+1255 
-1260 YISSAD
+1260 
-1266 KSVEDFIN
+1266 
-1274 AFNTNKRFDRHKIS
+1274 IS
-1288 NVTENQ
+1288 NNDT
-1294 VADIKRLIGIDVSG
+1294 S
-1308 YTNSINTN
+1308 
-1316 AIRHIEKRHGKNGIA
+1316 
-1331 DSSMS
+1331 
-1336 NILDIA
+1336 
-1342 RIGYVL
+1342 
-1348 ENYDNVEI
+1348 
-1356 AKKGMDEV
+1356 
-1364 NSSEFRNAKNE
+1364 
-1375 PAPMIVF
+1375 
-1382 SKRINGTYYVAQ
+1382 
-1394 AIPDSEYKKLWVV
+1394 
-1407 SAYINKK
+1407 
-1414 EAGTQAL
+1414 
-1421 NPENKT
+1421 
-1427 PVGKS
+1427 
-1432 LVSSASNIN
+1432 
-1441 VPQNGSDVNTNISEN
+1441 VNTNISEN
-1456 TQNDTEE
+1456 TQKNTEE
-1463 HSIAALPVDELLD
+1463 HSIAALPADKLLD

-1483 SRDEY
+1483 TRDEY

-1498 LAMQYIKKWDK
+1498 LAFEYIKKWDK
-1509 ETGNILQN
+1509 ESGNILQN

-1582 IFVDNDQATF
+1582 IFVDNDQVTF
-1592 THKELADIR
+1592 THKELADIH
-1601 AYYNELKGK
+1601 AYYLKMKGK
-1610 AENAE
+1610 AENAD

-1669 ENKKVT
+1669 ENKKIG
-1675 YTEIGNAAVED
+1675 YTEVGNAAVEELKRKD
-1686 LSKIKTVFFGKAWNN
+1686 TVFLNKAWNN
-1701 KDLEKWR
+1701 KNMEKLR

-1749 SKEFVTGRMEAY
+1749 SKEFVTGKMEAY
-1761 EYDKWKNKTIEFHT
+1761 EYDKWKNKTVEFRT
-1775 ESGRTLT
+1775 ESGRNLT
-1782 LSVNQALQ
+1782 LSINQAMQ

-1815 IDTEVLKT
+1815 IDTEAMKS
-1823 ALKKNEKV
+1823 ALKENGKKNAEV
-1831 DKIKGK
+1831 DK
-1837 DAAETL
+1837 
-1843 KKQNDEINE
+1843 
-1852 ILDSLRARA
+1852 ILDSLRSRA

-1916 YFPYISS
+1916 YFPYVSS

-1971 MCNYNAVT
+1971 MCNYNAIT

-2014 EAVKYMQNFIT
+2014 QAVKYMQNFIT
-2025 DLNTGIRGDQRDSIL
+2025 DLNVGIRGDQRDSVL
-2040 NSLSSKFKKSAVLA
+2040 NSLNSKFKKSAVLA
-2054 NLSVVLQQ
+2054 NISVVLQQ
-2062 PSAIFRGLMDIDG
+2062 PSAIFRGLRDIDG

-2083 HYSKNNYEECKRYA
+2083 YYSKNNYEECKQYA
-2097 EVAIIKEM
+2097 GVAVIKEM
-2105 GRFDTGI
+2105 GRFDTGM

-2119 LSDESTFQ
+2119 LSNESTFR

-2152 VKAEVADTTD
+2152 VKAEIADTTD

-2183 KTQVYDSILVK
+2183 ETQVYDSVLVK

-2202 LLGTITSFAAE
+2202 LLGAITSFAAE

-2218 NMLMDSYID
+2218 NMLVNSYVD
-2227 FKSGKVSG
+2227 FKEG
-2235 KKLARTV
+2235 KKGSSKRLARTV
-2242 MSLLVTSIVN
+2242 MSLLVTNIVN

-2257 LVTAARDDDEDKS
+2257 LVTAARDDDEEKS

-2324 ATGSESKTPMEK
+2324 ATGSETKTPLEK
-2336 IRKLAEAAA
+2336 TRKLAEAIA

-2408 ILKPWHIDFFDYSKS
+2408 ILKPWHIDGFDYSKS

-2428 MAKALERGDEKTY
+2428 MAKALKKGDEKTY
-2441 QKSYN
+2441 QKSYD
-2446 RLTKDGAED
+2446 RLTKDGADD

-2493 ADDKEKLGKDIRT
+2493 ADDKEKLGKDITT

-2522 EYERLYNLFCTD
+2522 EYERLYKLFCTD

-2596 VSKTEKKE
+2596 VSKAEKKE

-2610 IDENTR
+2610 IDEKTR
-2616 RQISQYLLENNY
+2616 RQIRQYLLENNY

>member
-1 MFEKGKVYASG
+1 MAEKFKLTENFTPNIEKRAIF
-12 SNKYSDRVGV
+12 R
-22 FQKGKVYEGGGGN
+22 
-35 LYDMQQLID
+35 
-44 KTVTNPTEAF
+44 PTENFQFSDEIKKKWATADAESRAKKALSGIAENVSTELKSGIANSKSIAKSKQF
-54 RQNAGGNPIPHVN
+54 NAYVSGNPIPHIN
-67 PTKGIAQT
+67 PQGGVIGTKKEAEEYAKKATVGDGFEGLSLDELKKRLDSEKEVYERTKGNAVTNVLDFIGSDWFSENGGFNKT
-75 EEQPNLL
+75 EEYKNQYKALKNAYENRKAAYTDYEVSKKYGVGSAEEAIELLKKRQKKTKSDTVKRNLDEEIKTIREGL
-82 EKVYLDSAK
+82 YGKGSIVKANVKGLTDTGFKQFLSLQAKTMDATLGNVARAFGFKNNVFSRTNDYYRNLYEQSHREQERLAKGAGDKYNISGSLGEGVSAALPDAAASSVIAIL
-91 KKQTTGG
+91 TGG
-98 ELNVPEIAT
+98 ASVAPKLGKAAT
-107 MAKFGAEEVKN
+107 GIRAALQTSIKSMAKNPFYWSSFVQTYGSDFEDAKSNGANDAVASLYAVLNSSLNAAVEVGGGTGNAGIQSLPEALKNAVGNKSAVMEWVKSALDEGKEEVIQGVITQLNTGLFFDRNKAIYSNTDENAVFN
-118 PKNISQAINF
+118 PSRMLQEGAMGAAVGAVLGAGQMTISAISNASVSSEWRAIGETVE
-128 KRELDYKNLAEFEK
+128 KSGIKADELAEFAAKSLDTETRALGINSLNSK
-142 AVQQA
+142 SISA
-147 EDFNTVLT
+147 ETIGKLYSYACRSIST
-155 AQKTGDN
+155 
-162 TKKGFFEKFTD
+162 
-173 DYNTDEKTA
+173 
-182 NVVKGDKD
+182 D
-190 ILSGSGI
+190 ILLPENINEASENFNKIMDGTDSKSIQDIASACFVTKLMQLGI
-197 FKYLSANESRI
+197 DEESA
-208 YRYLIA
+208 
-214 KGDGKGARE
+214 E
-223 YINAKTPVLETRKA
+223 YM
-237 VDVASGRKGFKG
+237 ASG
-249 AVKNTADAFATGI
+249 GI
-262 QGGLTNMA
+262 T
-270 RMGVAGNIAAGKNM
+270 
-284 GVLNELLQP
+284 
-293 NYSEKLF
+293 
-300 GAIRKQSGDKNKV
+300 D
-313 YGLLLDVA
+313 
-321 NNMGAQVPQIA
+321 
-332 FGAVGGSGAYLA
+332 
-344 AMAQQIT
+344 
-351 GGDTTEAINSGYE
+351 
-364 GMRGI
+364 
-369 IYGAFDTALE
+369 
-379 FATEKLLGGIA
+379 
-390 SKIDGRETS
+390 
-399 RLVKAALGAVDKAVS
+399 
-414 NKTVAGILAKTI
+414 
-426 TILSSANGEG
+426 
-436 AEEFF
+436 
-441 QALIE
+441 
-446 PVMRNVIYGESNQ
+446 
-459 YTKETF
+459 
-465 GEAVRAY
+465 
-472 LVGAISG
+472 
-479 GLMGAPYAGNNLVNT
+479 
-494 RLDIAGEFIKEN
+494 
-506 SGVGSVLSLS
+506 
-516 EVVGNN
+516 
-522 SELYSQIKSEY
+522 
-533 EAGRDISNAELA
+533 
-545 ALYMQSEEMFVNPT
+545 
-559 EETLKHFAERNV
+559 
-571 EAVIAE
+571 
-577 AKKTNTATAEN
+577 TAEN

-606 PETMDI
+606 PETKDI

-627 GKPAKTSQQRHIERV
+627 GKSAKTSQHRHIEKV

-688 THSLETKKGYDG
+688 THSLETKEGYDG

-724 FDSNGSREEIIKR
+724 FDSKGSREEIIER
-737 LTQAEFESYRNS
+737 LTQAEFEAYRNS

-788 IAELERIK
+788 IAELERFK

-820 KKFGSLVNDLEYLN
+820 EKFGSLVNDLEYLN

-849 DNQTEKYSL
+849 DNQTEKYSINREFEQEYDDWDKINPRKVFTVGETSDVLQKLGFEKRPITWDASKIIKIQAKHPEMTDNVIKQVPNILENPIIVMRSKSAQTRLTMFGEVYVDSKPIL
-858 AGERA
+858 AVLELEPTGRNGLKLDEIKIASAYGKDNAQNFINNSDVLYVENDKKRVSNWEM
-863 RTSNNSLL
+863 RTGLQLPVGSSLTNSNNS
-871 EIAKRRIENG
+871 
-881 EDGETVRQ
+881 
-889 ETGWFKGY
+889 
-897 DGKWRFEIND
+897 
-907 KMSELV
+907 
-913 ENPKLETHGNDEDG
+913 
-927 LYQTARLADVLKH
+927 
-940 DDLFKAYPELKDYK
+940 
-954 VIIQETNTGVEGSFF
+954 
-969 PKRKEIVLSRNLFE
+969 
-983 RITKEYYDYL
+983 
-993 NGGRKAEIAKIEQT
+993 
-1007 PEYKEYSKYYDN
+1007 
-1019 PELANIDPEEWLKLE
+1019 
-1034 KEARDKF
+1034 
-1041 FSSELGKRYYQ
+1041 
-1052 LNWGKVDIRKYEP
+1052 
-1065 GWSKGAKAVLFHEI
+1065 
-1079 QHAIQNIEGFAS
+1079 
-1091 GSNITN
+1091 
-1097 WQSKINSAESE
+1097 
-1108 YRRAE
+1108 
-1113 KEYEKRYDGLVDVLV
+1113 
-1128 RYGFSDEKFENID
+1128 
-1141 LTTESGVK
+1141 
-1149 EAKKYLEE
+1149 
-1157 VGAPNGALELA
+1157 
-1168 DVLIEYANDR
+1168 
-1178 NNSFGKYLKL
+1178 
-1188 KNRSASDLY
+1188 
-1197 DSTAGEIES
+1197 
-1206 RDVEKRL
+1206 
-1213 NYSAEQ
+1213 
-1219 RKNTRPD
+1219 
-1226 IDRKD
+1226 
-1231 VVFADGSTGISLSQD
+1231 
-1246 ISKYPYNMQ
+1246 
-1255 TVIKE
+1255 
-1260 YISSAD
+1260 
-1266 KSVEDFIN
+1266 
-1274 AFNTNKRFDRHKIS
+1274 IS
-1288 NVTENQ
+1288 NNDT
-1294 VADIKRLIGIDVSG
+1294 S
-1308 YTNSINTN
+1308 
-1316 AIRHIEKRHGKNGIA
+1316 
-1331 DSSMS
+1331 
-1336 NILDIA
+1336 
-1342 RIGYVL
+1342 
-1348 ENYDNVEI
+1348 
-1356 AKKGMDEV
+1356 
-1364 NSSEFRNAKNE
+1364 
-1375 PAPMIVF
+1375 
-1382 SKRINGTYYVAQ
+1382 
-1394 AIPDSEYKKLWVV
+1394 
-1407 SAYINKK
+1407 
-1414 EAGTQAL
+1414 
-1421 NPENKT
+1421 
-1427 PVGKS
+1427 
-1432 LVSSASNIN
+1432 
-1441 VPQNGSDVNTNISEN
+1441 VNTNISEN

-1610 AENAE
+1610 AENAD

-1669 ENKKVT
+1669 ENKKIG
-1675 YTEIGNAAVED
+1675 YTEVGNAAVED

-1736 VEGQGRWARNMQA
+1736 VEGQGSWARNMQA

-1761 EYDKWKNKTIEFHT
+1761 EYDKWKNKTVEFRT
-1775 ESGRTLT
+1775 ESGRSLT
-1782 LSVNQALQ
+1782 LSINQAMQ
-1790 LLATAQREQSN
+1790 LVATAQREQSN

-1916 YFPYISS
+1916 YFPYVSS

-2025 DLNTGIRGDQRDSIL
+2025 DLNTGIRGDQRDSVL

-2062 PSAIFRGLMDIDG
+2062 PSAIFRGLRDIDG
-2075 KYYLKASK
+2075 KYYLKASRY
-2083 HYSKNNYEECKRYA
+2083 YSKNNYEECKQYA
-2097 EVAIIKEM
+2097 GVAVIKEM
-2105 GRFDTGI
+2105 GRFDTGM

-2119 LSDESTFQ
+2119 LSNESTFR

-2152 VKAEVADTTD
+2152 VKAEIADTTD

-2183 KTQVYDSILVK
+2183 ETQVYDSVLVK
-2194 SQNMRSKG
+2194 SQNMRSKS
-2202 LLGTITSFAAE
+2202 LLGAITSFAAE

-2218 NMLMDSYID
+2218 NMLVNSYVD
-2227 FKSGKVSG
+2227 FKEGKKGSGKR
-2235 KKLARTV
+2235 LARTV
-2242 MSLLVTSIVN
+2242 MSLLVTNIVN

-2257 LVTAARDDDEDKS
+2257 LVTATRDDDEDKS

-2279 VSNSLGELSLFAK
+2279 VSNSLSELSLFAK

-2336 IRKLAEAAA
+2336 TRKLAEAAA

-2352 KNVLRDAEAIAR
+2352 KNVLRDAEAISR

-2383 VFHFGEETT
+2383 VFHFGEKTT

-2408 ILKPWHIDFFDYSKS
+2408 ILKPWHIDGFDYSKS
-2423 GEYDR
+2423 GEYNR

-2493 ADDKEKLGKDIRT
+2493 ADDKDKLGKDITT

-2522 EYERLYNLFCTD
+2522 EYERLYKLFCTD

-2604 ALNNMD
+2604 TLNNMD
-2610 IDENTR
+2610 IDEKTR
-2616 RQISQYLLENNY
+2616 WQIRQYLLENNY

>member
-1 MFEKGKVYASG
+1 MGDVFYATNKQTKVTKPNQSDVFYATNKKQGTLKPSISSFAENVSTELKSG
-12 SNKYSDRVGV
+12 IANSKAIAKSKQ
-22 FQKGKVYEGGGGN
+22 F
-35 LYDMQQLID
+35 
-44 KTVTNPTEAF
+44 
-54 RQNAGGNPIPHVN
+54 NAYVSGNPIPHVN
-67 PTKGIAQT
+67 PTEGIT
-75 EEQPNLL
+75 PKEKQPNLL
-82 EKVYLDSAK
+82 EKIYLDSAK
-91 KKQTTGG
+91 KKQTVG
-98 ELNVPEIAT
+98 EKLNVPEIAT
-107 MAKFGAEEVKN
+107 TAKFGVDAVKN

-128 KRELDYKNLAEFEK
+128 KRELDYKYLAEFEK

-147 EDFNTVLT
+147 DDFNSVLAGEKSNTV
-155 AQKTGDN
+155 D
-162 TKKGFFEKFTD
+162 KKGFFEKFTD
-173 DYNTDEKTA
+173 DYNVDKKTDKSS
-182 NVVKGDKD
+182 KGDSAVLNKE
-190 ILSGSGI
+190 GI
-197 FKYLSANESRI
+197 FNYLSLDESRI

-214 KGDGKGARE
+214 KGEGKRARE

-300 GAIRKQSGDKNKV
+300 SAIREQSGDKNKV

-506 SGVGSVLSLS
+506 SGVGSVLSLA
-516 EVVGNN
+516 EVVGNT
-522 SELYSQIKSEY
+522 SELYNQIKSEY
-533 EAGRDISNAELA
+533 KAGRDISNTELA
-545 ALYMQSEEMFVNPT
+545 ALYMQSEKMFVNPT

-577 AKKTNTATAEN
+577 AKKTNTDTAEN
-588 TDLQSTAKAED
+588 TDLQSTAKVED

-606 PETMDI
+606 PETKDI

-627 GKPAKTSQQRHIERV
+627 GKPAKTSQHRHIEKV

-700 FKDYVFKN
+700 FKDYAFKN

-724 FDSNGSREEIIKR
+724 FDSKGSRDEIIKR
-737 LTQAEFESYRNS
+737 LTQAEFEAYRNS

-820 KKFGSLVNDLEYLN
+820 EKFGSLVNDLEYLN

-849 DNQTEKYSL
+849 DNQTEKYSIVAL
-858 AGERA
+858 ENGNTYVKASRNVISGDNISAWRKQITNFFNELLDGEKSLDISTIDGDVLTITKSETANKA
-863 RTSNNSLL
+863 RDNFKQVNGQKVRMSADEFRVKLNAEAHIDEIAETSIGVKNKTADTKSHDFASNGFTYRTAYFQDFDGTYYRLRLSVGNNGTVATVYNVGKINKDSLPSHTKIVALVGSKPLGKLSNNS
-871 EIAKRRIENG
+871 
-881 EDGETVRQ
+881 
-889 ETGWFKGY
+889 
-897 DGKWRFEIND
+897 
-907 KMSELV
+907 
-913 ENPKLETHGNDEDG
+913 
-927 LYQTARLADVLKH
+927 
-940 DDLFKAYPELKDYK
+940 
-954 VIIQETNTGVEGSFF
+954 
-969 PKRKEIVLSRNLFE
+969 
-983 RITKEYYDYL
+983 
-993 NGGRKAEIAKIEQT
+993 
-1007 PEYKEYSKYYDN
+1007 
-1019 PELANIDPEEWLKLE
+1019 
-1034 KEARDKF
+1034 
-1041 FSSELGKRYYQ
+1041 
-1052 LNWGKVDIRKYEP
+1052 
-1065 GWSKGAKAVLFHEI
+1065 
-1079 QHAIQNIEGFAS
+1079 
-1091 GSNITN
+1091 
-1097 WQSKINSAESE
+1097 
-1108 YRRAE
+1108 
-1113 KEYEKRYDGLVDVLV
+1113 
-1128 RYGFSDEKFENID
+1128 
-1141 LTTESGVK
+1141 
-1149 EAKKYLEE
+1149 
-1157 VGAPNGALELA
+1157 
-1168 DVLIEYANDR
+1168 
-1178 NNSFGKYLKL
+1178 
-1188 KNRSASDLY
+1188 
-1197 DSTAGEIES
+1197 
-1206 RDVEKRL
+1206 
-1213 NYSAEQ
+1213 
-1219 RKNTRPD
+1219 
-1226 IDRKD
+1226 
-1231 VVFADGSTGISLSQD
+1231 
-1246 ISKYPYNMQ
+1246 
-1255 TVIKE
+1255 
-1260 YISSAD
+1260 
-1266 KSVEDFIN
+1266 
-1274 AFNTNKRFDRHKIS
+1274 IS
-1288 NVTENQ
+1288 NNDT
-1294 VADIKRLIGIDVSG
+1294 S
-1308 YTNSINTN
+1308 
-1316 AIRHIEKRHGKNGIA
+1316 
-1331 DSSMS
+1331 
-1336 NILDIA
+1336 
-1342 RIGYVL
+1342 
-1348 ENYDNVEI
+1348 
-1356 AKKGMDEV
+1356 
-1364 NSSEFRNAKNE
+1364 
-1375 PAPMIVF
+1375 
-1382 SKRINGTYYVAQ
+1382 
-1394 AIPDSEYKKLWVV
+1394 
-1407 SAYINKK
+1407 
-1414 EAGTQAL
+1414 
-1421 NPENKT
+1421 
-1427 PVGKS
+1427 
-1432 LVSSASNIN
+1432 
-1441 VPQNGSDVNTNISEN
+1441 VNTNISEN

-1498 LAMQYIKKWDK
+1498 LAFEYIKKWDK
-1509 ETGNILQN
+1509 ESLNILQN
-1517 KNKLEEERAKAVEA
+1517 QKKLDEEREKAVQA
-1531 EREAQAEKKD
+1531 ERIVQEEKKN

-1573 RKAATEFCK
+1573 RRAATEFCK
-1582 IFVDNDQATF
+1582 LFADNDSPTF
-1592 THKELADIR
+1592 VHKELADIR

-1610 AENAE
+1610 GENPD
-1615 APQYDPMV
+1615 APQYDPYV
-1623 DEWLQ
+1623 AEI
-1628 ALLETVDGKKLTE
+1628 LEELVENVDGKRLTE
-1641 LDTDELF
+1641 LDNYTL
-1648 IVKNLTDAFNY
+1648 IRVGNLVDAFNSSIN
-1659 QLDHEAEVFL
+1659 HEAEVFL
-1669 ENKKVT
+1669 ENKKLAYAEV
-1675 YTEIGNAAVED
+1675 GNAAVED
-1686 LSKIKTVFFGKAWNN
+1686 LKRTDAVFLNKAWNN
-1701 KDLEKWR
+1701 KNMEKLR
-1708 GFLYEGNMTPAY
+1708 GFLFEGNMTPAY
-1720 FMKRMGP
+1720 FMKHMGS
-1727 TFEKIYNML
+1727 TFEKIYGML
-1736 VEGQGRWARNMQA
+1736 VKGQGRWARNMQS
-1749 SKEFVTGRMEAY
+1749 SKDFVTSLMERY
-1761 EYDKWKNKTIEFHT
+1761 EYKKWKNKTIEFRT
-1775 ESGRTLT
+1775 ESGRNLT

-1815 IDTEVLKT
+1815 IDTEAMKS
-1823 ALKKNEKV
+1823 ALKENGKKN
-1831 DKIKGK
+1831 
-1837 DAAETL
+1837 AEV
-1843 KKQNDEINE
+1843 NE
-1852 ILDSLRARA
+1852 ILDKLRSRA
-1861 VQITFEDVKV
+1861 VQISFDDVKV
-1871 VESLLTEQQKGYM
+1871 VEKLLTNQQKAYM

-1901 VTMKLYGYRQFLETN
+1901 VTMELYGYRQFLETN
-1916 YFPYISS
+1916 YFPYVSS

-1951 ASNPLMLSSFTDV
+1951 ASNPLMLSSFTDI

-1971 MCNYNAVT
+1971 MCNYNAIT

-1987 MFNYQVKGADGQA
+1987 VFNYQIKDSNGKSLN
-2000 ITSVKS
+2000 SVKS
-2006 EITNKFGN
+2006 EISNKFGN
-2014 EAVKYMQNFIT
+2014 QAVKYMQNFIT
-2025 DLNTGIRGDQRDSIL
+2025 DLNTGIRGDQRDSVL

-2062 PSAIFRGLMDIDG
+2062 PSAIFRGLMDVDG
-2075 KYYLKASK
+2075 KYYLKAAK
-2083 HYSKNNYEECKRYA
+2083 YYSENNYEECKRYA

-2152 VKAEVADTTD
+2152 VKAETADTTD

-2202 LLGTITSFAAE
+2202 LLGAITSFAAE

-2227 FKSGKVSG
+2227 FKSGKASG

-2242 MSLLVTSIVN
+2242 MSVLVADIIN
-2252 SALKS
+2252 SALQS
-2257 LVTAARDDDEDKS
+2257 IATAGRDDDEDKS
-2270 YIEKYLGDL
+2270 FAEKYLGDL
-2279 VSNSLGELSLFAK
+2279 VSNSLGNISIFSK
-2292 IPYLRDLK
+2292 IPYIRDLK
-2300 SLYDGYD
+2300 SIYDGYNV
-2307 IERQD
+2307 ERQD
-2312 TAVFADLIEAIK
+2312 TAVFGDLIEAVK
-2324 ATGSESKTPMEK
+2324 ATGSNSKTPAEK
-2336 IRKLAEAAA
+2336 TRKLAEAVA
-2345 NIFGVPL
+2345 NVFGVPL
-2352 KNVLRDAEAIAR
+2352 KNVLRDAEAIVR

-2370 FDDITDENGKKKP
+2370 FDDITDENGNKK
-2383 VFHFGEETT
+2383 VEFHLGEETT

-2408 ILKPWHIDFFDYSKS
+2408 ILKPWHIDLFDYSKS

-2428 MAKALERGDEKTY
+2428 MAKALKKGDEKTY
-2441 QKSYN
+2441 QKSYD
-2446 RLTKDGAED
+2446 RLTKDGTED

-2493 ADDKEKLGKDIRT
+2493 ADDKEKLGKDITT

-2522 EYERLYNLFCTD
+2522 EYERLYKLFCTD

-2610 IDENTR
+2610 IDEKTR
-2616 RQISQYLLENNY
+2616 RQIRRYLLENNY

>member
-1 MFEKGKVYASG
+1 MAEKFKLTENFTPNTEKRAIF
-12 SNKYSDRVGV
+12 R
-22 FQKGKVYEGGGGN
+22 
-35 LYDMQQLID
+35 
-44 KTVTNPTEAF
+44 PTENFQFSDEIKKKWATADAESHAKKALSSIAENVSTELKSGIANSKAIAKSKQF
-54 RQNAGGNPIPHVN
+54 NAYVSGNPIPHIN
-67 PTKGIAQT
+67 PQGGVIGTKKEAEEYAKKATAGDAFEGLSLEELKKRLDSEKEVYERTKGNAVTNVLDFIGSDWFSNNGSFNKT
-75 EEQPNLL
+75 EEYKNQYKALKNAYENRKAAYTDYEVSKKYGVGSAEEAIELLKKRQKETKSDTVKRNLDEEIKTIREGL
-82 EKVYLDSAK
+82 YGKGSIVKANVKGLTDTGFKQFLSLQAKTMDATLGNVARALGFKNNVFSQTNDYYRNLYEQSHREQERLAKGAGDKYNISGSLGEGVSAALPDAAASSVIAIL
-91 KKQTTGG
+91 TGG
-98 ELNVPEIAT
+98 ASVAPQLGKAAT
-107 MAKFGAEEVKN
+107 GIRAALQTSIKSMAKNPFYWSSFVQTYGLDFEDAKSNGANDAVASLYAVLNSSLNAAVEVGGGTGNAGIQSLPEALKNAVGNKSAVMEWVKSALDEGKEEVIQGVITQLNTGLFFDRNKAIYSNTDENAAFN
-118 PKNISQAINF
+118 PSRMLQEGAMGAAVGAVLGAGQMTISAISNAAVSSEWRAIGETVG
-128 KRELDYKNLAEFEK
+128 KSGIKADELAEFAAKSLDTETRALGINSLNSK
-142 AVQQA
+142 SISTETIGKLYSYACRSIS
-147 EDFNTVLT
+147 T
-155 AQKTGDN
+155 
-162 TKKGFFEKFTD
+162 
-173 DYNTDEKTA
+173 
-182 NVVKGDKD
+182 D
-190 ILSGSGI
+190 ILLPENINEASENFNKIMDGTDSKSIQDIASACFVTKLMQLGI
-197 FKYLSANESRI
+197 DEESA
-208 YRYLIA
+208 
-214 KGDGKGARE
+214 E
-223 YINAKTPVLETRKA
+223 YM
-237 VDVASGRKGFKG
+237 ASG
-249 AVKNTADAFATGI
+249 GI
-262 QGGLTNMA
+262 T
-270 RMGVAGNIAAGKNM
+270 
-284 GVLNELLQP
+284 
-293 NYSEKLF
+293 
-300 GAIRKQSGDKNKV
+300 D
-313 YGLLLDVA
+313 
-321 NNMGAQVPQIA
+321 
-332 FGAVGGSGAYLA
+332 
-344 AMAQQIT
+344 
-351 GGDTTEAINSGYE
+351 
-364 GMRGI
+364 
-369 IYGAFDTALE
+369 
-379 FATEKLLGGIA
+379 
-390 SKIDGRETS
+390 
-399 RLVKAALGAVDKAVS
+399 
-414 NKTVAGILAKTI
+414 
-426 TILSSANGEG
+426 
-436 AEEFF
+436 
-441 QALIE
+441 
-446 PVMRNVIYGESNQ
+446 
-459 YTKETF
+459 
-465 GEAVRAY
+465 
-472 LVGAISG
+472 
-479 GLMGAPYAGNNLVNT
+479 
-494 RLDIAGEFIKEN
+494 
-506 SGVGSVLSLS
+506 
-516 EVVGNN
+516 
-522 SELYSQIKSEY
+522 
-533 EAGRDISNAELA
+533 
-545 ALYMQSEEMFVNPT
+545 
-559 EETLKHFAERNV
+559 
-571 EAVIAE
+571 
-577 AKKTNTATAEN
+577 TAEN

-606 PETMDI
+606 PETKDI
-612 AEKYDFYDTV
+612 AEKYDFYDMV

-627 GKPAKTSQQRHIERV
+627 GKPAKTSQHRHIERV

-724 FDSNGSREEIIKR
+724 FDSKGSREEIIKR
-737 LTQAEFESYRNS
+737 LTQAEFEAYRNS

-796 ARNPGIIQRIRDF
+796 TSNPGIIQRIRDF

-849 DNQTEKYSL
+849 DNQTEKFS
-858 AGERA
+858 
-863 RTSNNSLL
+863 
-871 EIAKRRIENG
+871 IAKDN
-881 EDGETVRQ
+881 DGNNVVVIDTDQGLFVGAQ
-889 ETGWFKGY
+889 K
-897 DGKWRFEIND
+897 
-907 KMSELV
+907 SEYS
-913 ENPKLETHGNDEDG
+913 KIAT
-927 LYQTARLADVLKH
+927 
-940 DDLFKAYPELKDYK
+940 
-954 VIIQETNTGVEGSFF
+954 
-969 PKRKEIVLSRNLFE
+969 
-983 RITKEYYDYL
+983 DYL
-993 NGGRKAEIAKIEQT
+993 NKHFANVVLQLSEYNAAEVNKTGIGKYVYSGKPTDTKTYSAKMKAATELENLLKIA
-1007 PEYKEYSKYYDN
+1007 EYTG
-1019 PELANIDPEEWLKLE
+1019 
-1034 KEARDKF
+1034 
-1041 FSSELGKRYYQ
+1041 SSED
-1052 LNWGKVDIRKYEP
+1052 N
-1065 GWSKGAKAVLFHEI
+1065 KAH
-1079 QHAIQNIEGFAS
+1079 GFA
-1091 GSNITN
+1091 
-1097 WQSKINSAESE
+1097 
-1108 YRRAE
+1108 
-1113 KEYEKRYDGLVDVLV
+1113 
-1128 RYGFSDEKFENID
+1128 
-1141 LTTESGVK
+1141 
-1149 EAKKYLEE
+1149 
-1157 VGAPNGALELA
+1157 
-1168 DVLIEYANDR
+1168 
-1178 NNSFGKYLKL
+1178 
-1188 KNRSASDLY
+1188 
-1197 DSTAGEIES
+1197 
-1206 RDVEKRL
+1206 
-1213 NYSAEQ
+1213 
-1219 RKNTRPD
+1219 
-1226 IDRKD
+1226 
-1231 VVFADGSTGISLSQD
+1231 
-1246 ISKYPYNMQ
+1246 
-1255 TVIKE
+1255 
-1260 YISSAD
+1260 
-1266 KSVEDFIN
+1266 
-1274 AFNTNKRFDRHKIS
+1274 
-1288 NVTENQ
+1288 
-1294 VADIKRLIGIDVSG
+1294 
-1308 YTNSINTN
+1308 
-1316 AIRHIEKRHGKNGIA
+1316 KNGFDYYKTTFIVDGQVFEGIIDIGVSDDKA
-1331 DSSMS
+1331 TFYGMS
-1336 NILDIA
+1336 NIKRVTSDFGRYSNLLLGYNSESMSRGNSYDI
-1342 RIGYVL
+1342 
-1348 ENYDNVEI
+1348 
-1356 AKKGMDEV
+1356 
-1364 NSSEFRNAKNE
+1364 
-1375 PAPMIVF
+1375 
-1382 SKRINGTYYVAQ
+1382 T
-1394 AIPDSEYKKLWVV
+1394 
-1407 SAYINKK
+1407 
-1414 EAGTQAL
+1414 
-1421 NPENKT
+1421 
-1427 PVGKS
+1427 
-1432 LVSSASNIN
+1432 
-1441 VPQNGSDVNTNISEN
+1441 VPQNEQSVNTNISEN

-1610 AENAE
+1610 AENAD

-1749 SKEFVTGRMEAY
+1749 SKEFVTGKMEAY
-1761 EYDKWKNKTIEFHT
+1761 EYDKWKNKTIEFRT
-1775 ESGRTLT
+1775 ESGRNLT
-1782 LSVNQALQ
+1782 LSVNQAMQ

-1815 IDTEVLKT
+1815 IDTEALKT
-1823 ALKKNEKV
+1823 ALKRNEKV

-1916 YFPYISS
+1916 YFPYVSS

-2014 EAVKYMQNFIT
+2014 QAVKYMQNFIT
-2025 DLNTGIRGDQRDSIL
+2025 DLNTGIRGDQRDSVL
-2040 NSLSSKFKKSAVLA
+2040 NSLHSKFKKSAVLG
-2054 NLSVVLQQ
+2054 NLSVVVQQ
-2062 PSAIFRGLMDIDG
+2062 VSAIFRGLRDIDG
-2075 KYYLKASK
+2075 KYYLRASK
-2083 HYSKNNYEECKRYA
+2083 YYSKNNYEECKQYA
-2097 EVAIIKEM
+2097 GVAVIKEM
-2105 GRFDTGI
+2105 GRFDTGM

-2119 LSDESTFQ
+2119 LSNESTFR

-2152 VKAEVADTTD
+2152 VKAEIADTTD
-2162 LKVGSDEFLT
+2162 LKMGSDEFLT

-2183 KTQVYDSILVK
+2183 ETQVYDSVLVK
-2194 SQNMRSKG
+2194 SQNMRSKS
-2202 LLGTITSFAAE
+2202 LLGAITSFAAE

-2218 NMLMDSYID
+2218 NMLVNSYVD
-2227 FKSGKVSG
+2227 FKEGKKGSGKR
-2235 KKLARTV
+2235 LARMV
-2242 MSLLVTSIVN
+2242 MSLLVTNIVN

-2336 IRKLAEAAA
+2336 IRKLAEATA

-2408 ILKPWHIDFFDYSKS
+2408 ILKPWHIDGFDYSKS
-2423 GEYDR
+2423 GEYNR

-2446 RLTKDGAED
+2446 RLTKDGTED

-2493 ADDKEKLGKDIRT
+2493 ADDKEKLGKDITT

-2522 EYERLYNLFCTD
+2522 EYERLYKLFCTD

-2610 IDENTR
+2610 IDEKTR
-2616 RQISQYLLENNY
+2616 RQIRRYLLENNY

>member
-1 MFEKGKVYASG
+1 MGDVFYATNKQTKVTKPNQSDVFYATNKKQGTLKPSISSFAENVSTELKSG
-12 SNKYSDRVGV
+12 IANSKAIAKSKP
-22 FQKGKVYEGGGGN
+22 F
-35 LYDMQQLID
+35 
-44 KTVTNPTEAF
+44 
-54 RQNAGGNPIPHVN
+54 NAYVSGNPIPHIN
-67 PTKGIAQT
+67 PTNGAAS
-75 EEQPNLL
+75 EEKQPNLL
-82 EKVYLDSAK
+82 EKVYLDGAK
-91 KKQTTGG
+91 KKQSVG
-98 ELNVPEIAT
+98 EKLNVPEIAT
-107 MAKFGAEEVKN
+107 TAKFGVDAVKN

-128 KRELDYKNLAEFEK
+128 KRELDYKYLAEFEK

-147 EDFNTVLT
+147 EDFNSVLAGEKSNTV
-155 AQKTGDN
+155 D
-162 TKKGFFEKFTD
+162 KKGFFEKFTD
-173 DYNTDEKTA
+173 DYNVDKKTDKSS
-182 NVVKGDKD
+182 KGDSAVLNKE
-190 ILSGSGI
+190 GI
-197 FKYLSANESRI
+197 FNYLSLDESRI

-214 KGDGKGARE
+214 KGEGKRARE
-223 YINAKTPVLETRKA
+223 YIKAKTPDLETRKA
-237 VDVASGRKGFKG
+237 AAVASERKGIVG
-249 AVKNTADAFATGI
+249 LAKNAFDSYATGI

-284 GVLNELLQP
+284 GILNDLLQP

-300 GAIRKQSGDKNKV
+300 SAIREQSGNKNKV

-321 NNMGAQVPQIA
+321 NNLGAQVPQVILGT
-332 FGAVGGSGAYLA
+332 FGGSGAYLA
-344 AMAQQIT
+344 AMAQQII
-351 GGDTTEAINSGYE
+351 GGDTTEAINEGYD
-364 GMRGI
+364 GIRGI

-379 FATEKLLGGIA
+379 FGTEKLLGGIA
-390 SKIDGRETS
+390 SRIDGGETS
-399 RLVKAALGAVDKAVS
+399 KLVKAALSAVDKSVS
-414 NKTVAGILAKTI
+414 NKTVADALAKTI
-426 TILSSANGEG
+426 VVLSAANGEG
-436 AEEFF
+436 AEEFL
-441 QALIE
+441 QALAE
-446 PVMRNVIYGESNQ
+446 PIMRNVIYGESNK
-459 YTKETF
+459 YGSDTF
-465 GEAVRAY
+465 EEAVRAY
-472 LVGAISG
+472 IIGAISG
-479 GLMGAPYAGNNLVNT
+479 GLMSVSYAGNNLVNT

-516 EVVGNN
+516 EVTGNT
-522 SELYSQIKSEY
+522 SELYTQIKSEY

-545 ALYMQSEEMFVNPT
+545 ALYMQSEKLFVNPT
-559 EETLKHFAERNV
+559 EDTLKRFAERNV
-571 EAVIAE
+571 QAVIDE
-577 AKKTNTATAEN
+577 VNKKSNTDTAEN
-588 TDLQSTAKAED
+588 ADLQSTAKAED

-606 PETMDI
+606 PEMKDI
-612 AEKYDFYDTV
+612 AEKHDFYDTV

-627 GKPAKTSQQRHIERV
+627 GKPAKTSQHRHIEKV

-724 FDSNGSREEIIKR
+724 FDSKGSREEIIKR
-737 LTQAEFESYRNS
+737 LTQAEFEAYKNS

-834 SRLEKVMRSKDKKTS
+834 NRLEKLMRSKDKKTS
-849 DNQTEKYSL
+849 DSQTEKYSL

-897 DGKWRFEIND
+897 DGKWRFEISD
-907 KMSELV
+907 FESHLI
-913 ENPKLETHGNDEDG
+913 ENPKLERHEADG
-927 LYQTARLADVLKH
+927 EIYFTGKLSDILEHRE
-940 DDLFKAYPELKDYK
+940 LFKAYPELKNINI
-954 VIIQETNTGVEGSFF
+954 IIQPTDTGVQGVYQKKSNY
-969 PKRKEIVLSRNLFE
+969 ITLDINLFK
-983 RITKEYYDYL
+983 RHTKEYSDYL
-993 NGGRKAEIAKIEQT
+993 NGGRKTEIERIEQT
-1007 PEYKEYSKYYDN
+1007 PEYKEYSKYHDDPAFEN
-1019 PELANIDPEEWLKLE
+1019 LDPEIWLKEE
-1034 KEARDKF
+1034 KAAQKKF
-1041 FSSELGKRYYQ
+1041 FDSELGKRYYE
-1052 LNWGKVDIRKYEP
+1052 LNWGKNGFTGQKIKL
-1065 GWSKGAKAVLFHEI
+1065 GWNNGAEAVLMHEL
-1079 QHAIQNIEGFAS
+1079 QHAIQGIEEFAG
-1091 GSNITN
+1091 GSSPKHWSLETKNAEAEY
-1097 WQSKINSAESE
+1097 SKKQA
-1108 YRRAE
+1108 
-1113 KEYEKRYDGLVDVLV
+1113 EYEKRLDGFADVLY
-1128 RYGFSDEKFENID
+1128 RYGYTDDDFEKNDI
-1141 LTTESGVK
+1141 TTESGIE
-1149 EAKKYLEE
+1149 EAKQFLKKAE
-1157 VGAPNGALELA
+1157 APNGAIELA
-1168 DVLIEYANDR
+1168 DNLKQYAKDR
-1178 NNSFGKYLKL
+1178 DEAFSYYWRLK
-1188 KNRSASDLY
+1188 KGNPSELY
-1197 DSTAGEIES
+1197 KATAGEIEA

-1213 NYSAEQ
+1213 NYTVEQ

-1274 AFNTNKRFDRHKIS
+1274 AFNTNKRFARHKIS

-1498 LAMQYIKKWDK
+1498 LAFEYIKKWDK
-1509 ETGNILQN
+1509 ESLNILQN
-1517 KNKLEEERAKAVEA
+1517 QKKLDEEREKAVQA
-1531 EREAQAEKKD
+1531 ERIVQEEKKN

-1573 RKAATEFCK
+1573 RRAATEFCK
-1582 IFVDNDQATF
+1582 LFADNDSPTF
-1592 THKELADIR
+1592 VHKELADIR

-1610 AENAE
+1610 GENPD
-1615 APQYDPMV
+1615 APQYDPYV
-1623 DEWLQ
+1623 AEI
-1628 ALLETVDGKKLTE
+1628 LEELVENVDGKRLTE
-1641 LDTDELF
+1641 LDNYTL
-1648 IVKNLTDAFNY
+1648 IRVGNLVDAFNGSIN
-1659 QLDHEAEVFL
+1659 HEAEVFL
-1669 ENKKVT
+1669 ENKKLA
-1675 YTEIGNAAVED
+1675 YAEIGNAAVED
-1686 LSKIKTVFFGKAWNN
+1686 LKRTDAVFLNKAWNN
-1701 KDLEKWR
+1701 KNMEKLR
-1708 GFLYEGNMTPAY
+1708 GFLFEGNMTPAY
-1720 FMKRMGP
+1720 FMKHMGS
-1727 TFEKIYNML
+1727 TFEKIYGML
-1736 VEGQGRWARNMQA
+1736 VKGQGRWARNMQA

-1761 EYDKWKNKTIEFHT
+1761 EYDKWKNKTVEFRT
-1775 ESGRTLT
+1775 ESGRSLT
-1782 LSVNQALQ
+1782 LSINQAMQ
-1790 LLATAQREQSN
+1790 LVATAQREQSN

-1815 IDTEVLKT
+1815 IDTEVMKN
-1823 ALKKNEKV
+1823 ALKENGKKNAEV
-1831 DKIKGK
+1831 DK
-1837 DAAETL
+1837 
-1843 KKQNDEINE
+1843 
-1852 ILDSLRARA
+1852 ILDSLRSRA

-1916 YFPYISS
+1916 YFPYVSS

-2025 DLNTGIRGDQRDSIL
+2025 DLNTGIRGDQRDSVL

-2054 NLSVVLQQ
+2054 NISVVLQQ
-2062 PSAIFRGLMDIDG
+2062 PSAIFRGLRDIDG
-2075 KYYLKASK
+2075 KYYLKASRY
-2083 HYSKNNYEECKRYA
+2083 YSKNNYEECKQYA
-2097 EVAIIKEM
+2097 GVAVIKEM
-2105 GRFDTGI
+2105 GRFDTGM

-2119 LSDESTFQ
+2119 LSNESTFR

-2152 VKAEVADTTD
+2152 VKAETADTTD

-2183 KTQVYDSILVK
+2183 ETQVYDSVLVK
-2194 SQNMRSKG
+2194 SQNMRSKS
-2202 LLGTITSFAAE
+2202 LLGAITSFAAE

-2218 NMLMDSYID
+2218 NMLVNSYVD
-2227 FKSGKVSG
+2227 FKEGKKGSGKR
-2235 KKLARTV
+2235 LARTV
-2242 MSLLVTSIVN
+2242 MSLLVTNIVN

-2279 VSNSLGELSLFAK
+2279 VSNSLSELSLFAK

-2336 IRKLAEAAA
+2336 IRKLAEATA

-2383 VFHFGEETT
+2383 VFHFGRSQ
-2392 ADGIKVSMLEG
+2392 ARRSSRAPGSQPRAQACH
-2403 ISENN
+2403 S
-2408 ILKPWHIDFFDYSKS
+2408 
-2423 GEYDR
+2423 
-2428 MAKALERGDEKTY
+2428 
-2441 QKSYN
+2441 N
-2446 RLTKDGAED
+2446 RL
-2455 SDIRTGVLKQFKD
+2455 
-2468 DKSVKKQADGY
+2468 
-2479 LKELKKSGTYKSLS
+2479 
-2493 ADDKEKLGKDIRT
+2493 GK
-2506 ALAKE
+2506 
-2511 KMVNAQ
+2511 
-2517 EHKPT
+2517 
-2522 EYERLYNLFCTD
+2522 
-2534 KAGYKALRAEMLKSG
+2534 
-2549 KTEKQ
+2549 
-2554 IKDGFEIAQYA
+2554 
-2565 YLQSI
+2565 
-2570 GIDLHKYLLYK
+2570 
-2581 LSASAKYADTDGSGG
+2581 
-2596 VSKTEKKE
+2596 
-2604 ALNNMD
+2604 
-2610 IDENTR
+2610 
-2616 RQISQYLLENNY
+2616 

>member
-12 SNKYSDRVGV
+12 SNKSSDRVGV

-35 LYDMQQLID
+35 LYDMSLLID
-44 KTVTNPTEAF
+44 KTATNPTEVF
-54 RQNAGGNPIPHVN
+54 RQSVQGNPIPHIN

-182 NVVKGDKD
+182 NAVKGDKD
-190 ILSGSGI
+190 ILNGSGI

-300 GAIRKQSGDKNKV
+300 SAIREQAGDKNKV
-313 YGLLLDVA
+313 YGLLLDVV
-321 NNMGAQVPQIA
+321 NSLGAQIPQIA
-332 FGAVGGSGAYLA
+332 FGKATGIGLAPGSGVARSAYYL
-344 AMAQQIT
+344 AMAQQII
-351 GGDTTEAINSGYE
+351 GGDTTEAINEGYD
-364 GMRGI
+364 GIRGVV
-369 IYGAFDTALE
+369 YGIFDTSLE
-379 FATEKLLGGIA
+379 MLTEQILGGIG
-390 SKIDGRETS
+390 SRIDGGETS
-399 RLVKAALGAVDKAVS
+399 KLVKAALGAVDKSVS
-414 NKTVAGILAKTI
+414 NKTVANVLAKTI
-426 TILSSANGEG
+426 VKLSSMNAEG
-436 AEEFF
+436 TEEFL
-441 QALIE
+441 QALVE
-446 PVMRNVIYGESNQ
+446 PVMRNVIYGEINKYNS
-459 YTKETF
+459 ETF
-465 GEAVRAY
+465 GEAVHAY
-472 LVGAISG
+472 IIGA
-479 GLMGAPYAGNNLVNT
+479 LCGAFFGMFDSNTQLVNT
-494 RLDIAGEFIKEN
+494 RLDIAGEFIKAN

-545 ALYMQSEEMFVNPT
+545 ALYMQSEKMFVNPT

-577 AKKTNTATAEN
+577 AKKTNTDTAEN

-606 PETMDI
+606 PDI
-612 AEKYDFYDTV
+612 KDISEKRDLYDTV
-622 NAKLS
+622 NANMS
-627 GKPAKTSQQRHIERV
+627 GKAAKESTHYHIERL
-642 SNTVGL
+642 STNIGL

-700 FKDYVFKN
+700 FKDYVFEN

-724 FDSNGSREEIIKR
+724 LDSKGSREEVIKQ
-737 LTQAEFESYRNS
+737 LTQAEFEAYRNS

-775 ENLLGTGDRLDMT
+775 DNLLGTVDRLDMT

-796 ARNPGIIQRIRDF
+796 RRNPGIIQRIRDF

-849 DNQTEKYSL
+849 DNQTEKYSIVAL
-858 AGERA
+858 ENGNTYVKASRNVISGDNISAWRKQITNFFNELLDGEKSLDISTIDGDVLTITKSETANKA
-863 RTSNNSLL
+863 RDNFKQVNGQKVRMSADEFRVKLNAEAHID
-871 EIAKRRIENG
+871 EIA
-881 EDGETVRQ
+881 ETSIGV
-889 ETGWFKGY
+889 KN
-897 DGKWRFEIND
+897 K
-907 KMSELV
+907 
-913 ENPKLETHGNDEDG
+913 
-927 LYQTARLADVLKH
+927 TADTKSH
-940 DDLFKAYPELKDYK
+940 D
-954 VIIQETNTGVEGSFF
+954 
-969 PKRKEIVLSRNLFE
+969 
-983 RITKEYYDYL
+983 
-993 NGGRKAEIAKIEQT
+993 
-1007 PEYKEYSKYYDN
+1007 
-1019 PELANIDPEEWLKLE
+1019 
-1034 KEARDKF
+1034 
-1041 FSSELGKRYYQ
+1041 
-1052 LNWGKVDIRKYEP
+1052 
-1065 GWSKGAKAVLFHEI
+1065 
-1079 QHAIQNIEGFAS
+1079 FAS
-1091 GSNITN
+1091 NGFT
-1097 WQSKINSAESE
+1097 
-1108 YRRAE
+1108 YR
-1113 KEYEKRYDGLVDVLV
+1113 
-1128 RYGFSDEKFENID
+1128 
-1141 LTTESGVK
+1141 
-1149 EAKKYLEE
+1149 
-1157 VGAPNGALELA
+1157 
-1168 DVLIEYANDR
+1168 
-1178 NNSFGKYLKL
+1178 
-1188 KNRSASDLY
+1188 
-1197 DSTAGEIES
+1197 TA
-1206 RDVEKRL
+1206 
-1213 NYSAEQ
+1213 Y
-1219 RKNTRPD
+1219 
-1226 IDRKD
+1226 
-1231 VVFADGSTGISLSQD
+1231 FQD
-1246 ISKYPYNMQ
+1246 
-1255 TVIKE
+1255 
-1260 YISSAD
+1260 
-1266 KSVEDFIN
+1266 
-1274 AFNTNKRFDRHKIS
+1274 FD
-1288 NVTENQ
+1288 
-1294 VADIKRLIGIDVSG
+1294 
-1308 YTNSINTN
+1308 
-1316 AIRHIEKRHGKNGIA
+1316 
-1331 DSSMS
+1331 
-1336 NILDIA
+1336 
-1342 RIGYVL
+1342 
-1348 ENYDNVEI
+1348 
-1356 AKKGMDEV
+1356 
-1364 NSSEFRNAKNE
+1364 
-1375 PAPMIVF
+1375 
-1382 SKRINGTYYVAQ
+1382 GTYYRLRLSVGNNGTVATV
-1394 AIPDSEYKKLWVV
+1394 YNVGK
-1407 SAYINKK
+1407 INKDSLPSHTK
-1414 EAGTQAL
+1414 IVAL
-1421 NPENKT
+1421 
-1427 PVGKS
+1427 VGSKPLGKLS
-1432 LVSSASNIN
+1432 DNSISNN
-1441 VPQNGSDVNTNISEN
+1441 DTSVNTNISEN

-1483 SRDEY
+1483 TREEY
-1488 LVATDTHSKH
+1488 IAATDTHSKQ
-1498 LAMQYIKKWDK
+1498 LAMEYIKKWDK
-1509 ETGNILQN
+1509 ESESILQN
-1517 KNKLEEERAKAVEA
+1517 QRKLDEVREEAVKTERAIQE
-1531 EREAQAEKKD
+1531 QKKD

-1582 IFVDNDQATF
+1582 IFVDNDTPTF
-1592 THKELADIR
+1592 THKELADIQ
-1601 AYYNELKGK
+1601 AYYNELKGEG
-1610 AENAE
+1610 ENPD
-1615 APQYDPMV
+1615 APQYNPYIADILS
-1623 DEWLQ
+1623 ELTKT
-1628 ALLETVDGKKLTE
+1628 LDGKRLTE
-1641 LDTDELF
+1641 LDNDTLLKIDNT
-1648 IVKNLTDAFNY
+1648 VNAFNRAVN
-1659 QLDHEAEVFL
+1659 HEAEVFL
-1669 ENKKVT
+1669 ENKKVS
-1675 YTEIGNAAVED
+1675 YTVAGNAA
-1686 LSKIKTVFFGKAWNN
+1686 IKEIKGVNAVFIDKAWNN
-1701 KDLEKWR
+1701 KNMEKLR

-1727 TFEKIYNML
+1727 TFEKIYNAL
-1736 VEGQGRWARNMQA
+1736 VKGQERWARNMQS
-1749 SKEFVTGRMEAY
+1749 SKKFITGKMESY
-1761 EYDKWKNKTIEFHT
+1761 EYNKWKNKTIEFRT

-1782 LSVNQALQ
+1782 LSVNQAMQ
-1790 LLATAQREQSN
+1790 LVATAQREQSN
-1801 NGQTSKHLCLGGVV
+1801 NGQTSKHLWLGGVV
-1815 IDTEVLKT
+1815 IDTEAMKS
-1823 ALKKNEKV
+1823 ALKENGKKN
-1831 DKIKGK
+1831 
-1837 DAAETL
+1837 AEVN
-1843 KKQNDEINE
+1843 K
-1852 ILDSLRARA
+1852 ILDNLRSLA
-1861 VQITFEDVKV
+1861 VQITFNDVKV
-1871 VESLLTEQQKGYM
+1871 VESLLTVQQKNYM
-1884 KDMVDYLST
+1884 RDIVDYLST

-1901 VTMKLYGYRQFLETN
+1901 VTMELYGYRQFIETN

-1923 DVFLAKDPARADN
+1923 DVFLAKDPARANN

-1971 MCNYNAVT
+1971 MCNYNAIT

-1987 MFNYQVKGADGQA
+1987 VFNYQAKDADGKM
-2000 ITSVKS
+2000 ISTVKA
-2006 EITNKFGN
+2006 EIQRKFGG
-2014 EAVKYMQNFIT
+2014 EAIKYMQNFIT
-2025 DLNTGIRGDQRDSIL
+2025 DLNTGIRGDQRDSVL

-2062 PSAIFRGLMDIDG
+2062 PSAIFRGLRDIDG
-2075 KYYLKASK
+2075 KYYLKAAK
-2083 HYSKNNYEECKRYA
+2083 YYSKNNYEECKQYA
-2097 EVAIIKEM
+2097 GVAVIKEM
-2105 GRFDTGI
+2105 GRFDTGM

-2119 LSDESTFQ
+2119 LSNESTFQ

-2152 VKAEVADTTD
+2152 VKAEIADTTD
-2162 LKVGSDEFLT
+2162 LKEGSNEFLT

-2183 KTQVYDSILVK
+2183 ETQVYDSILVK
-2194 SQNMRSKG
+2194 SQNMRSKSLMG
-2202 LLGTITSFAAE
+2202 AITSFAAE
-2213 PTLAV
+2213 PTLTV
-2218 NMLMDSYID
+2218 NMLVNSYID
-2227 FKSGKVSG
+2227 FKEGRQGSG

-2242 MSLLVTSIVN
+2242 MSVLVADIVN
-2252 SALKS
+2252 SALQS
-2257 LVTAARDDDEDKS
+2257 LATAARDDDEDKS
-2270 YIEKYLGDL
+2270 FTEKYLGDL
-2279 VSNSLGELSLFAK
+2279 VSNSLGNISIFAK
-2292 IPYLRDLK
+2292 IPYIRDLK
-2300 SLYDGYD
+2300 SIYDGYD

-2324 ATGSESKTPMEK
+2324 ATGSETKTPLEK
-2336 IRKLAEAAA
+2336 TRKLAEAAA
-2345 NIFGVPL
+2345 NVFGVPL

-2370 FDDITDENGKKKP
+2370 FDDITDESGNKKP
-2383 VFHFGEETT
+2383 VFHLGEGTT
-2392 ADGIKVSMLEG
+2392 ADGIKASMLEG

-2408 ILKPWHIDFFDYSKS
+2408 ILKPWHIDHFDYSKS
-2423 GEYDR
+2423 GEYNR
-2428 MAKALERGDEKTY
+2428 MAKALKKGDEKTY
-2441 QKSYN
+2441 QKSYD

-2455 SDIRTGVLKQFKD
+2455 SDIRAGVLKQLKK

-2479 LKELKKSGTYKSLS
+2479 LKELNKSDTFKSFS
-2493 ADDKEKLGKDIRT
+2493 ADDKEKLGKDITT

-2517 EHKPT
+2517 EHKAT
-2522 EYERLYNLFCTD
+2522 EYERLYKLFCTD
-2534 KAGYKALRAEMLKSG
+2534 KAGYKALKAEMLKSG
-2549 KTEKQ
+2549 KTKKQ

-2581 LSASAKYADTDGSGG
+2581 MSVTEKYADTDNSGG

-2610 IDENTR
+2610 IDEKTR
-2616 RQISQYLLENNY
+2616 RQIRQYLLENNY

>member
-1 MFEKGKVYASG
+1 MGDVFYATNKQTKVTKPNQSDVFYATNKKQGTLKPSISSFAENVSTELKSG
-12 SNKYSDRVGV
+12 IANSKAIAKSKP
-22 FQKGKVYEGGGGN
+22 F
-35 LYDMQQLID
+35 
-44 KTVTNPTEAF
+44 
-54 RQNAGGNPIPHVN
+54 NAYVSGNPIPHIN
-67 PTKGIAQT
+67 PTNGAVS
-75 EEQPNLL
+75 EEKQPNLL
-82 EKVYLDSAK
+82 EKIYLDSAK
-91 KKQTTGG
+91 KKQTVGG

-107 MAKFGAEEVKN
+107 MAKFETEGVKE
-118 PKNISQAINF
+118 PQNISQAINF
-128 KRELDYKNLAEFEK
+128 KQELDYKNLAKFEK
-142 AVQQA
+142 AIQQA
-147 EDFNTVLT
+147 EDFNSVLAGEKSNTV
-155 AQKTGDN
+155 D
-162 TKKGFFEKFTD
+162 KKGFFEKFTD
-173 DYNTDEKTA
+173 DYNVDKKTDKSS
-182 NVVKGDKD
+182 KGDGAVLNKE
-190 ILSGSGI
+190 GI
-197 FKYLSANESRI
+197 FNYLSLDESRI

-214 KGDGKGARE
+214 KGEGKGARE
-223 YINAKTPVLETRKA
+223 YIKAKTPVLETRKA

-300 GAIRKQSGDKNKV
+300 SAIREQSGDKNKV

-494 RLDIAGEFIKEN
+494 RLDIAGEFIKAN
-506 SGVGSVLSLS
+506 SGVNSVLSLS

-545 ALYMQSEEMFVNPT
+545 ALYMQSEKMFVNPT
-559 EETLKHFAERNV
+559 EDTLKRFAERNV
-571 EAVIAE
+571 QAVIDE
-577 AKKTNTATAEN
+577 VNKKTNTDTAES
-588 TDLQSTAKAED
+588 TVLQSTAKAED

-606 PETMDI
+606 PETKDI

-627 GKPAKTSQQRHIERV
+627 GKPAKTSQHRHIEKV

-724 FDSNGSREEIIKR
+724 FDSKGSREEIIKR
-737 LTQAEFESYRNS
+737 LTQAEFEAYKNS
-749 DELSKIMRDRFTMQN
+749 NELSKIMRDRFTMQN

-849 DNQTEKYSL
+849 DNQTEKYSINNVEFSQSDFDKNIETISNMQSVANLTGNEFAKGEKNLVTQVNEFFEKYGNSVENSILGDVDITSRGVKDSMAHGLGRNKAIAFAAVPDVIRDGKIIDYQKNWKGRGYDTVIL
-858 AGERA
+858 AAPISISGKAYYEGVIVTRNANTQRFYVHEVITEERTEMPFKTGNA
-863 RTSNNSLL
+863 NLSAKPGGNSSPSVISLLDKIRNVKENSNKKRVSNWEMRTGLQLPVGSSLTNSNNS
-871 EIAKRRIENG
+871 
-881 EDGETVRQ
+881 
-889 ETGWFKGY
+889 
-897 DGKWRFEIND
+897 
-907 KMSELV
+907 
-913 ENPKLETHGNDEDG
+913 
-927 LYQTARLADVLKH
+927 
-940 DDLFKAYPELKDYK
+940 
-954 VIIQETNTGVEGSFF
+954 
-969 PKRKEIVLSRNLFE
+969 
-983 RITKEYYDYL
+983 
-993 NGGRKAEIAKIEQT
+993 
-1007 PEYKEYSKYYDN
+1007 
-1019 PELANIDPEEWLKLE
+1019 
-1034 KEARDKF
+1034 
-1041 FSSELGKRYYQ
+1041 
-1052 LNWGKVDIRKYEP
+1052 
-1065 GWSKGAKAVLFHEI
+1065 
-1079 QHAIQNIEGFAS
+1079 
-1091 GSNITN
+1091 
-1097 WQSKINSAESE
+1097 
-1108 YRRAE
+1108 
-1113 KEYEKRYDGLVDVLV
+1113 
-1128 RYGFSDEKFENID
+1128 
-1141 LTTESGVK
+1141 
-1149 EAKKYLEE
+1149 
-1157 VGAPNGALELA
+1157 
-1168 DVLIEYANDR
+1168 
-1178 NNSFGKYLKL
+1178 
-1188 KNRSASDLY
+1188 
-1197 DSTAGEIES
+1197 
-1206 RDVEKRL
+1206 
-1213 NYSAEQ
+1213 
-1219 RKNTRPD
+1219 
-1226 IDRKD
+1226 
-1231 VVFADGSTGISLSQD
+1231 
-1246 ISKYPYNMQ
+1246 
-1255 TVIKE
+1255 
-1260 YISSAD
+1260 
-1266 KSVEDFIN
+1266 
-1274 AFNTNKRFDRHKIS
+1274 IS
-1288 NVTENQ
+1288 NNDT
-1294 VADIKRLIGIDVSG
+1294 S
-1308 YTNSINTN
+1308 
-1316 AIRHIEKRHGKNGIA
+1316 
-1331 DSSMS
+1331 
-1336 NILDIA
+1336 
-1342 RIGYVL
+1342 
-1348 ENYDNVEI
+1348 
-1356 AKKGMDEV
+1356 
-1364 NSSEFRNAKNE
+1364 
-1375 PAPMIVF
+1375 
-1382 SKRINGTYYVAQ
+1382 
-1394 AIPDSEYKKLWVV
+1394 
-1407 SAYINKK
+1407 
-1414 EAGTQAL
+1414 
-1421 NPENKT
+1421 
-1427 PVGKS
+1427 
-1432 LVSSASNIN
+1432 
-1441 VPQNGSDVNTNISEN
+1441 VNTNISEN
-1456 TQNDTEE
+1456 PQNDTEE
-1463 HSIAALPVDELLD
+1463 HSIAALPADELLD

-1610 AENAE
+1610 AENAD

-1623 DEWLQ
+1623 DEWLK

-1736 VEGQGRWARNMQA
+1736 VEGQGRWARNMQT

-1761 EYDKWKNKTIEFHT
+1761 EYDKWKDKTVEFRT

-1782 LSVNQALQ
+1782 LSVNQAMQ
-1790 LLATAQREQSN
+1790 LVATAQREQSN

-1815 IDTEVLKT
+1815 IDTEVMKN
-1823 ALKKNEKV
+1823 ALKENGKKNAEV
-1831 DKIKGK
+1831 DK
-1837 DAAETL
+1837 
-1843 KKQNDEINE
+1843 
-1852 ILDSLRARA
+1852 ILDSLRSRA

-1871 VESLLTEQQKGYM
+1871 VESLLTEQQKAYM

-1901 VTMKLYGYRQFLETN
+1901 VTMELYGYRQFLETN
-1916 YFPYISS
+1916 YFPYVSS

-2014 EAVKYMQNFIT
+2014 EAVKYMQNLIT
-2025 DLNTGIRGDQRDSIL
+2025 DLNTGIRGDQRDSVL

-2054 NLSVVLQQ
+2054 NISVVLQQ
-2062 PSAIFRGLMDIDG
+2062 PSAIFRGLRDIDG
-2075 KYYLKASK
+2075 KYYLKASRY
-2083 HYSKNNYEECKRYA
+2083 YSKNNYEECKQYA
-2097 EVAIIKEM
+2097 GVAVIKEM
-2105 GRFDTGI
+2105 GRFDTGM

-2119 LSDESTFQ
+2119 LSNESTFR

-2152 VKAEVADTTD
+2152 VKAEIADTTD

-2183 KTQVYDSILVK
+2183 ETQVYDSVLVK
-2194 SQNMRSKG
+2194 SQNMRSKS
-2202 LLGTITSFAAE
+2202 LLGAITSFAAE

-2218 NMLMDSYID
+2218 NMLVNSYVD
-2227 FKSGKVSG
+2227 FKEGKKGSGKR
-2235 KKLARTV
+2235 LARTV
-2242 MSLLVTSIVN
+2242 MSLLVTNIVN

-2279 VSNSLGELSLFAK
+2279 VSNSLSELSLFAK

-2352 KNVLRDAEAIAR
+2352 KNVLRDAEAIVR

-2370 FDDITDENGKKKP
+2370 FDDITDENGNKK
-2383 VFHFGEETT
+2383 VEFRLGEETT

-2408 ILKPWHIDFFDYSKS
+2408 ILKPWHIDGFDYSKS
-2423 GEYDR
+2423 GEYNR
-2428 MAKALERGDEKTY
+2428 MSKALERGDEKTY

-2493 ADDKEKLGKDIRT
+2493 ADDKEKLGKDITT

-2522 EYERLYNLFCTD
+2522 EYERLYKLFCTD

-2570 GIDLHKYLLYK
+2570 GIDLHEYLLYK

-2610 IDENTR
+2610 IDEKTR
-2616 RQISQYLLENNY
+2616 RQIRQYLLENNY